1 MKKRIFML
9 AVLILSGLQFAVAA
23 IDEQLRALITAS
35 DDIEV
40 TEVTNDEAHPWTV
53 ADGMASSTIGKIYDN
68 LSSSIT
74 IKFRAKGRITIK
86 YDFTFDPYSSSDY
99 RKVYMDGNLDM
110 NINTANKTLT
120 TQTHFFEL
128 DEGEHV
134 LQLTHYHFYYNSNS
148 YTQVLSIGNIRF
160 QNLDSQYM
168 TINLSAPG
176 TLGVEALALVNTL
189 PDMRYLRLT
198 GKMNAADWNTISN
211 MTGLWAIDMKDVD
224 ITAIPASAF
233 AKTSLRFIEFPAK
246 LKTIGEKAFYERPL
260 VGRFVLPESLD
271 SIYSYAFYKNFLTEV
286 IIPANVKY
294 IGGYAFNDND
304 RLTSVTLGSG
314 LTEISSS
321 CFNNC
326 EKLAVVKGGE
336 NVKTIGS
343 GAFNY
348 CSELRSVSDLA
359 PVTVGSSAFYY
370 CKKLEKFNFSNAKTL
385 KAEAYRECNTLTD
398 VDLTTVETIE
408 NRCFTSCTGLK
419 KVVLGNNIS
428 KINEYAFSD
437 CNALE
442 ELHIGSSV
450 SNLDSRCFYT
460 SSSSLKKVYVTAP
473 APPSVYNNTSY
484 YPFYSTSGVTL
495 YVPEYAMVS
504 YKLDNYWSQF
514 TKVEPNPNTPDKV
527 NLYKKLELTSN
538 ARIPNSTDIYLGYGS
553 SLIVNGNNP
562 QAFGSYK
569 QRMDKDDS
577 YTSSLISRCNAM
589 TSAASTI
596 QYYFDET
603 SSGYGCWHYVC
614 MPFDVKRS
622 EITPLNEGRAIAV
635 RYYDS
640 ESRATNGTSG
650 NWKDVPADSVL
661 HMGKGY
667 IFRINSSGFVELPAT
682 EETHNAIFCSDAI
695 STPLKEYAAVESAN
709 AGWNFV
715 GNPYPCYYDI
725 YYMDFAAP
733 ITVWSISNRTYSA
746 YSAADDEFVL
756 MPSQAFFVQKPSL
769 VDAITFQPA
778 GRQINKTIDH
788 SALAMRRA
796 ARSKQVQR
804 KLVDVA
810 LTCADRTDRTRVVV
824 NANAS
829 DDFCADNDAVK
840 MMAYEGTPQIYTI
853 AGADQLAVN
862 EGAHRDGSVA
872 LGMYLPA
879 DDAYTIA
886 VDRDELGVKLLDY
899 GVEVEMPYTFSA
911 AEGYMDDRFTLTFE
925 APTTGINT
933 VATDADADNAIYT
946 IDGRRV
952 NSTAQKGIYIQNHK
966 KIVK

>member
-23 IDEQLRALITAS
+23 IDEQLRALITTS
-35 DDIEV
+35 DGIEV

-53 ADGMASSTIGKIYDN
+53 ADGMASSTIGKIYGN

-74 IKFRAKGRITIK
+74 IKFRAKGRTTIK
-86 YDFTFDPYSSSDY
+86 YDFTFDPYGGDDY
-99 RKVYMDGNLDM
+99 RKVYMDGVELVN
-110 NINTANKTLT
+110 NYTAYKTKT
-120 TQTHFFEL
+120 VQNHFFDL

-134 LQLTHYHFYYNSNS
+134 FTYTHYHYYYSSDS
-148 YTQVLSIGNIRF
+148 YTQVLTIGNIRF
-160 QNLDSQYM
+160 ESVESQYM

-176 TLGVEALALVNTL
+176 TLGNEALAHVSTL
-189 PDMRYLRLT
+189 PEMHYLRLS
-198 GKMNAADWNTISN
+198 GKMNASDWNDISK
-211 MTGLWAIDMKDVD
+211 MTGLYAIDMTNVD
-224 ITAIPASAF
+224 IETIPVKAF
-233 AKTSLRFIEFPAK
+233 TNTSIRFIDFPTK
-246 LKTIGEKAFYERPL
+246 LKTIGDNAFANRLLTGPL
-260 VGRFVLPESLD
+260 VLPEGLD
-271 SIYSYAFYKNFLTEV
+271 SIGKEAFQKNYITEVTIPESVRAIGQSAFYYNQSLK
-286 IIPANVKY
+286 
-294 IGGYAFNDND
+294 
-304 RLTSVTLGSG
+304 SVTLNNSMETINRS
-314 LTEISSS
+314 LFNS
-321 CFNNC
+321 CN
-326 EKLAVVKGGE
+326 KLAVVRGGR
-336 NVKTIGS
+336 NVKIVDQS
-343 GAFNY
+343 AFAG
-348 CSELRSVSDLA
+348 CDSLRSISDIT
-359 PVTVGSSAFYY
+359 PVTINSSAFYN
-370 CKKLEKFNFSNAKTL
+370 CRKLESLNFSRIKSIGYESFYYCFGL
-385 KAEAYRECNTLTD
+385 KEA
-398 VDLTTVETIE
+398 DLTTL
-408 NRCFTSCTGLK
+408 TSINGRSFIACTGLK
-419 KVVLGNNIS
+419 KVTLGNDITTIKS
-428 KINEYAFSD
+428 EAFRTCD
-437 CNALE
+437 ALE
-442 ELHIGSSV
+442 EVVLGSSIN
-450 SNLDSRCFYT
+450 SLETNCFY
-460 SSSSLKKVYVTAP
+460 SDKNALKRVYITAP
-473 APPSVYNNTSY
+473 APPAVNGS
-484 YPFYSTSGVTL
+484 PFYSPSRVTL

-538 ARIPNSTDIYLGYGS
+538 ARIPNSTDIYLGYSS

-562 QAFGSYK
+562 QVFGSYK
-569 QRMDKDDS
+569 QRLQQDEE

-589 TSAASTI
+589 TSAASTL
-596 QYYFDET
+596 QYY
-603 SSGYGCWHYVC
+603 SSYRNWNYVC

-622 EITPLNEGRAIAV
+622 DIKMLSNSGIAV

-640 ESRATNGTSG
+640 ESRATNGASG

-667 IFRINSSGFVELPAT
+667 IFRTSESVFVEFPAT
-682 EETHNAIFCSDAI
+682 EETHNAIFRSEAVT
-695 STPLKEYAAVESAN
+695 TPLVQYAAVESAN

-715 GNPYPCYYDI
+715 GNPYTCFYDI

-733 ITVWSISNRTYSA
+733 ITVWNISNSTYSA

-756 MPSQAFFVQKPSL
+756 MPSQAFFVQKPEL

-862 EGAHRDGSVA
+862 EGAHLGGSVA

-911 AEGYMDDRFTLTFE
+911 AEGYLDDRFTLTFE

-933 VATDADADNAIYT
+933 VATDADNAIYT

>member
-40 TEVTNDEAHPWTV
+40 TEVINDEANPWTV
-53 ADGMASSTIGKIYDN
+53 ADGMASSTIGKLRQYV
-68 LSSSIT
+68 SSSIT
-74 IKFRAKGRITIK
+74 IKFTTKKPIIMR
-86 YDFTFDPYSSSDY
+86 YDFTFDPYSSNDY
-99 RKVYMDGNLDM
+99 RRVYIDGVEKVNNY
-110 NINTANKTLT
+110 TAYKTKAT
-120 TQTHFFEL
+120 STYYFGM
-128 DEGEHV
+128 GEHV
-134 LQLTHYHFYYNSNS
+134 FTYNHYHSYSVSDS
-148 YTQVLSIGNIRF
+148 YTQVLTIGNIRF
-160 QNLDSQYM
+160 ESVESQYM

-176 TLGVEALALVNTL
+176 TLGVEALSHVNTL
-189 PDMRYLRLT
+189 PEMRFLRLS
-198 GKMNAADWNTISN
+198 GKMNASDWNDISK
-211 MTGLWAIDMKDVD
+211 MTGLTAIDMTNVD
-224 ITAIPASAF
+224 IETIPASAF
-233 AKTSLRFIEFPAK
+233 TNTWIHFIDFPTK
-246 LKTIGEKAFYERPL
+246 FKTIGDNAFDDRLLTGPL
-260 VGRFVLPESLD
+260 VLPEGLD
-271 SIYSYAFYKNFLTEV
+271 SIGKEAFQKNYITEVTIPESVRAIGVTAFY
-286 IIPANVKY
+286 
-294 IGGYAFNDND
+294 DNQY
-304 RLTSVTLGSG
+304 LKSVTLNNSMETINQS
-314 LTEISSS
+314 L
-321 CFNNC
+321 FNYC
-326 EKLAVVKGGE
+326 KKLAVVRGGK
-336 NVKTIGS
+336 NVKIVDQYAFS
-343 GAFNY
+343 G
-348 CSELRSVSDLA
+348 CDSLRSISDIT
-359 PVTVGSSAFYY
+359 PVTINRNAFYN
-370 CKKLEKFNFSNAKTL
+370 CRKLESLNFSRIKSIGYESFYNCFGL
-385 KAEAYRECNTLTD
+385 KEA
-398 VDLTTVETIE
+398 DLTTLTTINE
-408 NRCFTSCTGLK
+408 RSFIGCTGLK
-419 KVVLGNNIS
+419 KVTFGNDITTIKS
-428 KINEYAFSD
+428 DAFRTCD
-437 CNALE
+437 ALE
-442 ELHIGSSV
+442 EVVLGSSINSLE
-450 SNLDSRCFYT
+450 SNCFY
-460 SSSSLKKVYVTAP
+460 SDKNALKRVYITAP
-473 APPSVYNNTSY
+473 APPAVGSA
-484 YPFYSTSGVTL
+484 PFYSPSSVTL

-504 YKLDNYWSQF
+504 YKLDNYWSKF

-569 QRMDKDDS
+569 QHMDMEDR

-589 TSAASTI
+589 TSAASTL
-596 QYYFDET
+596 QYYFDAT

-622 EITPLNEGRAIAV
+622 EITPLTEGRAIAV

-640 ESRATNGTSG
+640 ESRATNGASG

-667 IFRINSSGFVELPAT
+667 IFRINKGGSVELPAT
-682 EETHNAIFCSDAI
+682 EETHNAIFRSDAI

-715 GNPYPCYYDI
+715 GNPYPCFYDI
-725 YYMDFAAP
+725 YHLDFAAP
-733 ITVWSISNRTYSA
+733 ITVWNISNRTYNA

-769 VDAITFQPA
+769 VDAITFNPA

-810 LTCADRTDRTRVVV
+810 LTCADRADRTRVVV

-879 DDAYTIA
+879 DDAYTIT

-911 AEGYMDDRFTLTFE
+911 AEGYLDDRFKLTFE

-952 NSTAQKGIYIQNHK
+952 SNTAQKGIYIQNHK

>member
-23 IDEQLRALITAS
+23 IDEQLRALITTS

-40 TEVTNDEAHPWTV
+40 TEVTNDEANPWKV
-53 ADGMASSTIGKIYDN
+53 ENGMASTTHGKTTTN
-68 LSSSIT
+68 VTATIT
-74 IKFRAKGRITIK
+74 IKFRAKGYISFR
-86 YDFTFDPYSSSDY
+86 YSSTFDPWTTDDY
-99 RKVYMDGNLDM
+99 KIVKLDDV
-110 NINTANKTLT
+110 TYANNYDKHTTLT
-120 TQTHFFEL
+120 TFLHYISLE
-128 DEGEHV
+128 EGEHV
-134 LQLTHYHFYYNSNS
+134 LTFSHWHRNSTTGNYS
-148 YTQVLSIGNIRF
+148 QVLSIGNIR
-160 QNLDSQYM
+160 LE
-168 TINLSAPG
+168 TIESMYKTIHLSAPG
-176 TLGVEALALVNTL
+176 TLGVEALSHVNTL
-189 PDMRYLRLT
+189 PEMRALRLS
-198 GKMNAADWNTISN
+198 GKMNAADWNDISK
-211 MTGLWAIDMKDVD
+211 MTGLMAIDMTNVD
-224 ITAIPASAF
+224 IETIPANAF
-233 AKTSLRFIEFPAK
+233 TNTSIRFIDFPTK
-246 LKTIGEKAFYERPL
+246 LKTIGSKAFYYKYITGSL
-260 VGRFVLPESLD
+260 VLPEGLD
-271 SIYSYAFYKNFLTEV
+271 SIASEAFYRNNITDV
-286 IIPANVKY
+286 TIPASVRVINSS
-294 IGGYAFNDND
+294 AFRDNTS
-304 RLTSVTLGSG
+304 LKSVTLGSG
-314 LTEISSS
+314 LTSISSL
-321 CFNNC
+321 CFYGCSN
-326 EKLAVVKGGE
+326 LAIVKGGE
-336 NVKTIGS
+336 NVKTIANN
-343 GAFNY
+343 AFQNCKLLTSAADLTPVSVGDFAFQY
-348 CSELRSVSDLA
+348 CE
-359 PVTVGSSAFYY
+359 
-370 CKKLEKFNFSNAKTL
+370 KLDSFNFSNIKTYGREAFEYCYAL
-385 KAEAYRECNTLTD
+385 KEA
-398 VDLTTVETIE
+398 DLSTATSLGIE
-408 NRCFTSCTGLK
+408 
-419 KVVLGNNIS
+419 
-428 KINEYAFSD
+428 
-437 CNALE
+437 
-442 ELHIGSSV
+442 
-450 SNLDSRCFYT
+450 CFYNCY
-460 SSSSLKKVYVTAP
+460 SLKKVKLGDNITTIPQSAFKVCHALEEVVLGSSINSLGSDCFYSDKNALKRVYITAP
-473 APPSVYNNTSY
+473 APPAVNGS
-484 YPFYSTSGVTL
+484 PFYSPSRVTL

-538 ARIPNSTDIYLGYGS
+538 ARIPNSPDMYLGGGS

-562 QAFGSYK
+562 QVFGSYK
-569 QRMDKDDS
+569 QRLQQDEE

-589 TSAASTI
+589 TSAASTL
-596 QYYFDET
+596 QYY
-603 SSGYGCWHYVC
+603 SSYRNWNYVC

-622 EITPLNEGRAIAV
+622 DIKMLSNSGIAV

-640 ESRATNGTSG
+640 ESRATNGASG

-667 IFRINSSGFVELPAT
+667 IFRTSEYVFVEFPAT
-682 EETHNAIFCSDAI
+682 EETHNAIFRSEAVT
-695 STPLKEYAAVESAN
+695 TPLVQYAAVESAN

-715 GNPYPCYYDI
+715 GNPYTCFYDI

-733 ITVWSISNRTYSA
+733 ITVWNISNSTYSA

-886 VDRDELGVKLLDY
+886 VDRDELGAKLLDY

>member
-1 MKKRIFML
+1 M
-9 AVLILSGLQFAVAA
+9 
-23 IDEQLRALITAS
+23 
-35 DDIEV
+35 
-40 TEVTNDEAHPWTV
+40 TEVTNDEANPWKV
-53 ADGMASSTIGKIYDN
+53 ENGMASTTHGKTTT
-68 LSSSIT
+68 SVTATIT
-74 IKFRAKGRITIK
+74 IKFRAKGYISFR
-86 YDFTFDPYSSSDY
+86 YSSTFDPWTTDDY
-99 RKVYMDGNLDM
+99 KIVKLDDV
-110 NINTANKTLT
+110 TYANNYDKYT
-120 TQTHFFEL
+120 TPATFTHYISLE
-128 DEGEHV
+128 EGEHV
-134 LQLTHYHFYYNSNS
+134 LTFSHWHRNSTTGNYS
-148 YTQVLSIGNIRF
+148 QVLSIGNIR
-160 QNLDSQYM
+160 LE
-168 TINLSAPG
+168 TIESMYKTIHLSAPS
-176 TLGVEALALVNTL
+176 TLGVEALSHVNTL
-189 PDMRYLRLT
+189 PEMRALRLS
-198 GKMNAADWNTISN
+198 GKMNAADWNDISK
-211 MTGLWAIDMKDVD
+211 MTGLMAIDMTNVD
-224 ITAIPASAF
+224 IETIPANAF
-233 AKTSLRFIEFPAK
+233 TNTSIRFIDFPTK
-246 LKTIGEKAFYERPL
+246 LKTIGSKAFYYKYITGSL
-260 VGRFVLPESLD
+260 VLPEGLD
-271 SIYSYAFYKNFLTEV
+271 SIASEAFYRNNITDV
-286 IIPANVKY
+286 TIPASVRVINSS
-294 IGGYAFNDND
+294 AFRDNTS
-304 RLTSVTLGSG
+304 LKSVTLGSG
-314 LTEISSS
+314 LTSISSL
-321 CFNNC
+321 CFYGCSN
-326 EKLAVVKGGE
+326 LAIVKGGE
-336 NVKTIGS
+336 NVKTIANN
-343 GAFNY
+343 AFQNCKLLTSAADLTPVSVGDFAFQY
-348 CSELRSVSDLA
+348 CE
-359 PVTVGSSAFYY
+359 
-370 CKKLEKFNFSNAKTL
+370 KLDSFNFSNIKTYGREAFEYCYAL
-385 KAEAYRECNTLTD
+385 KEA
-398 VDLTTVETIE
+398 DLSTATSLGIE
-408 NRCFTSCTGLK
+408 
-419 KVVLGNNIS
+419 
-428 KINEYAFSD
+428 
-437 CNALE
+437 
-442 ELHIGSSV
+442 
-450 SNLDSRCFYT
+450 CFYNCY
-460 SSSSLKKVYVTAP
+460 SLKKVKLGDNITTIPQSAFKVCHALEEVVLGSSINSLGSDCFYSDKNALKRVYITAP
-473 APPSVYNNTSY
+473 APPAVNGS
-484 YPFYSTSGVTL
+484 PFYSPSRVTL

-538 ARIPNSTDIYLGYGS
+538 ARIPNSPDMYLGGGS

-562 QAFGSYK
+562 QVFGSYK
-569 QRMDKDDS
+569 QRLQQDEE

-589 TSAASTI
+589 TSAASTL
-596 QYYFDET
+596 QYY
-603 SSGYGCWHYVC
+603 SSYRNWNYVC

-622 EITPLNEGRAIAV
+622 DIKMLSNSGIAV

-640 ESRATNGTSG
+640 ESRATNGASG

-667 IFRINSSGFVELPAT
+667 IFRTSEYVFVEFPAT
-682 EETHNAIFCSDAI
+682 EETHNAIFRSEAVT
-695 STPLKEYAAVESAN
+695 TPLVQYAAVESAN

-715 GNPYPCYYDI
+715 GNPYTCFYDI

-733 ITVWSISNRTYSA
+733 ITVWNISNSTYSA

-756 MPSQAFFVQKPSL
+756 MPSQAFFVQKPEL

-886 VDRDELGVKLLDY
+886 VDRDELGAKLLDY

>member
-1 MKKRIFML
+1 M
-9 AVLILSGLQFAVAA
+9 
-23 IDEQLRALITAS
+23 
-35 DDIEV
+35 
-40 TEVTNDEAHPWTV
+40 
-53 ADGMASSTIGKIYDN
+53 
-68 LSSSIT
+68 
-74 IKFRAKGRITIK
+74 
-86 YDFTFDPYSSSDY
+86 
-99 RKVYMDGNLDM
+99 
-110 NINTANKTLT
+110 
-120 TQTHFFEL
+120 
-128 DEGEHV
+128 
-134 LQLTHYHFYYNSNS
+134 
-148 YTQVLSIGNIRF
+148 
-160 QNLDSQYM
+160 
-168 TINLSAPG
+168 
-176 TLGVEALALVNTL
+176 
-189 PDMRYLRLT
+189 
-198 GKMNAADWNTISN
+198 
-211 MTGLWAIDMKDVD
+211 
-224 ITAIPASAF
+224 
-233 AKTSLRFIEFPAK
+233 
-246 LKTIGEKAFYERPL
+246 
-260 VGRFVLPESLD
+260 
-271 SIYSYAFYKNFLTEV
+271 
-286 IIPANVKY
+286 
-294 IGGYAFNDND
+294 
-304 RLTSVTLGSG
+304 
-314 LTEISSS
+314 
-321 CFNNC
+321 
-326 EKLAVVKGGE
+326 KGGE
-336 NVKTIGS
+336 NVKTIANN
-343 GAFNY
+343 AFQN
-348 CSELRSVSDLA
+348 CKLLTSAADLA
-359 PVTVGSSAFYY
+359 PVSVGDFAFQY
-370 CKKLEKFNFSNAKTL
+370 CEKLDSFNFSNIKTYGREAFEYCYAL
-385 KAEAYRECNTLTD
+385 KEA
-398 VDLTTVETIE
+398 DLSTATSLGIE
-408 NRCFTSCTGLK
+408 
-419 KVVLGNNIS
+419 
-428 KINEYAFSD
+428 
-437 CNALE
+437 
-442 ELHIGSSV
+442 
-450 SNLDSRCFYT
+450 CFYNCY
-460 SSSSLKKVYVTAP
+460 SLKKVKLGDNITTIPQSAFKVCHALEEVVLGSSINSLGSDCFYSDKNALKRVYITAP
-473 APPSVYNNTSY
+473 APPAVNGS
-484 YPFYSTSGVTL
+484 PFYSPSRVTL

-538 ARIPNSTDIYLGYGS
+538 ARIPNSPDMYLGGGS

-562 QAFGSYK
+562 QVFGSYK
-569 QRMDKDDS
+569 QRLQQDEE

-589 TSAASTI
+589 TSAASTL
-596 QYYFDET
+596 QYY
-603 SSGYGCWHYVC
+603 SSYRNWNYVC

-622 EITPLNEGRAIAV
+622 DIKMLSNSGIAV

-640 ESRATNGTSG
+640 ESRATNGASG

-667 IFRINSSGFVELPAT
+667 IFRTSEYVFVEFPAT
-682 EETHNAIFCSDAI
+682 EETHNAIFRSEAVT
-695 STPLKEYAAVESAN
+695 TPLVQYAAVESAN

-715 GNPYPCYYDI
+715 GNPYTCFYDI

-733 ITVWSISNRTYSA
+733 ITVWNISNSTYSA

-756 MPSQAFFVQKPSL
+756 MPSQAFFVQKPEL

-862 EGAHRDGSVA
+862 EGAHRGGSVA

-911 AEGYMDDRFTLTFE
+911 AEGYLDDRFTLTFE

>member
-23 IDEQLRALITAS
+23 IDEQLRALITTS
-35 DDIEV
+35 DGIEV

-53 ADGMASSTIGKIYDN
+53 ADGMASSTIGKIYGN

-74 IKFRAKGRITIK
+74 IKFRAKGRTTIK
-86 YDFTFDPYSSSDY
+86 YDFTFDPYGGDDY
-99 RKVYMDGNLDM
+99 RKVYMDGVELVNNYTAYKTKTVQNHFLD
-110 NINTANKTLT
+110 
-120 TQTHFFEL
+120 L

-134 LQLTHYHFYYNSNS
+134 FTYTHYHYYYSSDS
-148 YTQVLSIGNIRF
+148 YTQVLTIGNIRF
-160 QNLDSQYM
+160 ERVESQYM

-176 TLGVEALALVNTL
+176 TLGNEALAHVNTL
-189 PDMRYLRLT
+189 PEMHYLRLS
-198 GKMNAADWNTISN
+198 GKMNASDWNDISK
-211 MTGLWAIDMKDVD
+211 MTGLYAIDMTNVD
-224 ITAIPASAF
+224 IETIPVKAF
-233 AKTSLRFIEFPAK
+233 TNTSIRFIDFPTK
-246 LKTIGEKAFYERPL
+246 LKTIGDNAFDDRLLTGPL
-260 VGRFVLPESLD
+260 VLPEGLD
-271 SIYSYAFYKNFLTEV
+271 SIGKEAFQKNFITEVTIPESVRAIGQSAFYYNQSLK
-286 IIPANVKY
+286 
-294 IGGYAFNDND
+294 
-304 RLTSVTLGSG
+304 SVTLNNSMETINRS
-314 LTEISSS
+314 LFNS
-321 CFNNC
+321 CN
-326 EKLAVVKGGE
+326 KLAVVRGGR
-336 NVKTIGS
+336 NVKIVDQS
-343 GAFNY
+343 AFAG
-348 CSELRSVSDLA
+348 CDSLRSISDIT
-359 PVTVGSSAFYY
+359 PVTINRSAFYN
-370 CKKLEKFNFSNAKTL
+370 CRKLESLNFSRIKSIGYESFYYCFGL
-385 KAEAYRECNTLTD
+385 KEA
-398 VDLTTVETIE
+398 DLTTLTSIN
-408 NRCFTSCTGLK
+408 NRSFIACTGLK
-419 KVVLGNNIS
+419 KVTLGNDITTIKS
-428 KINEYAFSD
+428 EAFGTCD
-437 CNALE
+437 ALE
-442 ELHIGSSV
+442 EVVLGSSINSLE
-450 SNLDSRCFYT
+450 SNCFYST
-460 SSSSLKKVYVTAP
+460 KNALKRVYITAP
-473 APPSVYNNTSY
+473 APPAVGSA
-484 YPFYSTSGVTL
+484 PFYSPSSVTL

-504 YKLDNYWSQF
+504 YKLDNYWSKF
-514 TKVEPNPNTPDKV
+514 TKVETNPNQPDKV

-538 ARIPNSTDIYLGYGS
+538 ARIPNSPDLYLGYGS
-553 SLIVNGNNP
+553 ALIVNGNNP
-562 QAFGSYK
+562 QAFGNYK
-569 QRMDKDDS
+569 QHMDMEDR

-589 TSAASTI
+589 TSAASTL
-596 QYYFDET
+596 QYYFDAT

-640 ESRATNGTSG
+640 ESRATNGASG

-667 IFRINSSGFVELPAT
+667 IFRINNGGSVELPAT
-682 EETHNAIFCSDAI
+682 EETHNAIFRSDAI

-725 YYMDFAAP
+725 YHMDFAAP

-756 MPSQAFFVQKPSL
+756 MPSQAFFVQKPEL

>member
-23 IDEQLRALITAS
+23 IDEQLRALITTS

-40 TEVTNDEAHPWTV
+40 TEVTNDEANPWTV
-53 ADGMASSTIGKIYDN
+53 ADGMASSTVGKIYKEV
-68 LSSSIT
+68 SSSIT
-74 IKFRAKGRITIK
+74 IKFRAKGRTTITHD
-86 YDFTFDPYSSSDY
+86 YTLDPYSSYDY
-99 RKVYMDGNLDM
+99 RKVYVDGVLKVSSYS
-110 NINTANKTLT
+110 TAKTKTGSLL
-120 TQTHFFEL
+120 FSIL
-128 DEGEHV
+128 DEGEHE
-134 LQLTHYHFYYNSNS
+134 LKFTHEHRTYTSNS
-148 YTQVLSIGNIRF
+148 YSQVLSVGNICIRSIE
-160 QNLDSQYM
+160 SQYM

-176 TLGVEALALVNTL
+176 TLGNEALSHVNTL
-189 PDMRYLRLT
+189 PEMKYLRLS
-198 GKMNAADWNTISN
+198 GKMNADDWNDISK
-211 MTGLWAIDMKDVD
+211 MTGLCAIDMTNVD
-224 ITAIPASAF
+224 IETIPVSAF
-233 AKTSLRFIEFPAK
+233 ANTAIRFVDFPTK
-246 LKTIGEKAFYERPL
+246 LKTIGNKAFYDRYLTGPL
-260 VGRFVLPESLD
+260 VLPEGLD
-271 SIYSYAFYKNFLTEV
+271 SIGSEAFYYNVITEV
-286 IIPANVKY
+286 TIPESVRAIGVSAFLKNQSLKSVTLNNSMELIDKSLFSNCNNLAVVHGGKNVKNIAY
-294 IGGYAFNDND
+294 YAFNGCD
-304 RLTSVTLGSG
+304 S
-314 LTEISSS
+314 
-321 CFNNC
+321 
-326 EKLAVVKGGE
+326 
-336 NVKTIGS
+336 
-343 GAFNY
+343 
-348 CSELRSVSDLA
+348 LRSIKDVA
-359 PVTVGSSAFYY
+359 PVTIGESAFLS
-370 CKKLEKFNFSNAKTL
+370 CKKLESFNFSRIKSIDYQGFCLCSSL
-385 KAEAYRECNTLTD
+385 KEA
-398 VDLTTVETIE
+398 DLTTL
-408 NRCFTSCTGLK
+408 TSIGQGSFNGCT
-419 KVVLGNNIS
+419 
-428 KINEYAFSD
+428 
-437 CNALE
+437 
-442 ELHIGSSV
+442 
-450 SNLDSRCFYT
+450 
-460 SSSSLKKVYVTAP
+460 SLKKVTFGNDITTIKSSAFNNCQALEEVILGSSINSLQSSSFYCTQSPLKRLYITAP
-473 APPSVYNNTSY
+473 APPAVSSDA
-484 YPFYSTSGVTL
+484 FYSVSGVTL

-504 YKLDNYWSQF
+504 YKLDNYWSKF

-538 ARIPNSTDIYLGYGS
+538 ARIPNSPDIFIGKGGA
-553 SLIVNGNNP
+553 LIVNGNNP
-562 QAFGSYK
+562 QAFGKYLQYLSIG
-569 QRMDKDDS
+569 DPELS
-577 YTSSLISRCNAM
+577 SSLISRCEAI
-589 TSAASTI
+589 TSAASQFNFGIGST
-596 QYYFDET
+596 
-603 SSGYGCWHYVC
+603 SGYGYWYYIC
-614 MPFDVKRS
+614 MPYDVKRS
-622 EITPLNEGRAIAV
+622 DIILPEGTSIAV

-640 ESRATNGTSG
+640 ESRATNGATG
-650 NWKDVPADSVL
+650 NWKDVAADGIL
-661 HMGKGY
+661 RKGQGY
-667 IFRINSSGFVELPAT
+667 IFRTNNTADVGFPAT
-682 EETHNAIFCSDAI
+682 EETHNDIFCSEAVT
-695 STPLKEYAAVESAN
+695 TPLVQYAAVESAN
-709 AGWNFV
+709 AGWNLV
-715 GNPYPCYYDI
+715 GNPYPCFYDI

-733 ITVWSISNRTYSA
+733 ITTWDVGNRTYKA
-746 YSAADDEFVL
+746 YSATDDNFVL
-756 MPSQAFFVQKPSL
+756 TPLQAFFVQKPEL
-769 VDAITFQPA
+769 VDAIMFQPA

>member
-1 MKKRIFML
+1 MKKRIFMF

-23 IDEQLRALITAS
+23 IDEQLRALITTS

-40 TEVTNDEAHPWTV
+40 TEVTNDEANPWTV
-53 ADGMASSTIGKIYDN
+53 ADGMASSTVGKINQN
-68 LSSSIT
+68 LSSTIT

-120 TQTHFFEL
+120 TQTHFFDL

-134 LQLTHYHFYYNSNS
+134 LELTHYHFYYLSNS
-148 YTQVLSIGNIRF
+148 YSQVLSIGNIRF

-233 AKTSLRFIEFPAK
+233 AKTSLRFIEFPAQ
-246 LKTIGEKAFYERPL
+246 LKTIGEKAFYERSL
-260 VGRFVLPESLD
+260 VGRLVLPESLD

-304 RLTSVTLGSG
+304 RLTSVTLGCG
-314 LTEISSS
+314 LTEISNY
-321 CFNNC
+321 CFNSC

-336 NVKTIGS
+336 NVKTIES

-359 PVTVGSSAFYY
+359 PVTVGGSAFYC
-370 CKKLEKFNFSNAKTL
+370 CKKLENFNFSNAKTL
-385 KAEAYRECNTLTD
+385 KSEAYRECNTLTD
-398 VDLTTVETIE
+398 VDLTTVETIGT
-408 NRCFTSCTGLK
+408 RCFITCTGLK

-428 KINEYAFSD
+428 RINEYAFTD

-460 SSSSLKKVYVTAP
+460 TSSSLKKVYVTAP

-504 YKLDNYWSQF
+504 YKLDNYWSKF

-527 NLYKKLELTSN
+527 NIYKKLELTSN
-538 ARIPNSTDIYLGYGS
+538 ARIPNSPDIYIGKGG
-553 SLIVNGNNP
+553 SLIVNGDNA
-562 QAFGSYK
+562 QAFGK
-569 QRMDKDDS
+569 
-577 YTSSLISRCNAM
+577 YTQYMNIGESSSSLISRCKEM
-589 TSAASTI
+589 TSTSS
-596 QYYFDET
+596 QFDFFIGAT
-603 SSGYGCWHYVC
+603 SGYGYWYYLC

-622 EITPLNEGRAIAV
+622 DIILPEGTAIAV

-640 ESRATNGTSG
+640 ESRATNGASG
-650 NWKDVPADSVL
+650 NWKDVSADAVL
-661 HMGKGY
+661 QTGKGY
-667 IFRINSSGFVELPAT
+667 IFRSSKEGDVGFPAT
-682 EETHNAIFCSDAI
+682 EETHNAIFRSEAI
-695 STPLKEYAAVESAN
+695 TTPLVEYAAEESAN
-709 AGWNFV
+709 AGWNLV
-715 GNPYPCYYDI
+715 GNPYPCFYDI

-733 ITVWSISNRTYSA
+733 ITTWDVDNRTYKA
-746 YSAADDEFVL
+746 YSATDDNFVL
-756 MPSQAFFVQKPSL
+756 TPLQAFFVQKPSL
-769 VDAITFQPA
+769 VEAITFQPA

-810 LTCADRTDRTRVVV
+810 LTCTDRTDRTRVVV

-862 EGAHRDGSVA
+862 EGAHRSGSVA

-879 DDAYTIA
+879 DDVYTIA
-886 VDRDELGVKLLDY
+886 IDRNELGAKLLDY

-911 AEGYMDDRFTLTFE
+911 AEGYADDRFTLTFE
-925 APTTGINT
+925 TTTTGINT
-933 VATDADADNAIYT
+933 VATDAKTDDAIYT

-952 NSTAQKGIYIQNHK
+952 SNTDKKGIYIQNHK

>member
-23 IDEQLRALITAS
+23 IDEQLRALITTS

-40 TEVTNDEAHPWTV
+40 TEVTNDEANPWTV
-53 ADGMASSTIGKIYDN
+53 ADGMASSTVGKIYKDV
-68 LSSSIT
+68 SSTIT
-74 IKFRAKGRITIK
+74 IKFRAKGRTTITHD
-86 YDFTFDPYSSSDY
+86 YTFDPYSSYDY
-99 RKVYMDGNLDM
+99 RKVYIDGVEEVSSYN
-110 NINTANKTLT
+110 AAKTKTSSILVSM
-120 TQTHFFEL
+120 L
-128 DEGEHV
+128 DEGEHE
-134 LQLTHYHFYYNSNS
+134 LKFIHKHYTYTSNS
-148 YTQVLSIGNIRF
+148 YSQVFSVGNICIKSVE
-160 QNLDSQYM
+160 SQYM

-176 TLGVEALALVNTL
+176 TLGNEALSHVNTL
-189 PDMRYLRLT
+189 PEMHYLRLS
-198 GKMNAADWNTISN
+198 GKMNAADWNDISK
-211 MTGLWAIDMKDVD
+211 MTGLMVIDMTNAD
-224 ITAIPASAF
+224 IETIPASAF
-233 AKTSLRFIEFPAK
+233 TNTAIRFVDLPTK
-246 LKTIGEKAFYERPL
+246 LKTIGDNAFDNRYLTGPL
-260 VGRFVLPESLD
+260 VLPEGLD
-271 SIYSYAFYKNFLTEV
+271 SIGKEAFQHNYITEVTIPASVRGIGQAAFY
-286 IIPANVKY
+286 
-294 IGGYAFNDND
+294 DNQY
-304 RLTSVTLGSG
+304 LQSATLNNNMETIVRS
-314 LTEISSS
+314 L
-321 CFNNC
+321 FNNC
-326 EKLAVVKGGE
+326 KKLAVVHGGK
-336 NVKTIGS
+336 NVKNIVYR
-343 GAFNY
+343 AFY
-348 CSELRSVSDLA
+348 GCDSLRSIKDVV
-359 PVTVGSSAFYY
+359 PVTIDREVFYN
-370 CKKLEKFNFSNAKTL
+370 CQKLDSINFSRIKSIGYDSFYQCYSL
-385 KAEAYRECNTLTD
+385 KEA
-398 VDLTTVETIE
+398 DLTTLTSIE
-408 NRCFTSCTGLK
+408 SRSFIACTGLK
-419 KVVLGNNIS
+419 KVTLGNDITTIKS
-428 KINEYAFSD
+428 DAFYA
-437 CNALE
+437 CHALE
-442 ELHIGSSV
+442 EVVLGSSINSLE
-450 SNLDSRCFYT
+450 SNCFK
-460 SSSSLKKVYVTAP
+460 SDQNKLKRVYITAP
-473 APPSVYNNTSY
+473 APPAVGST
-484 YPFYSTSGVTL
+484 PFYSPTSVTL

-504 YKLDNYWSQF
+504 YKLDNYWSKF

-538 ARIPNSTDIYLGYGS
+538 ARIPNSPDIFIGQGGA
-553 SLIVNGNNP
+553 LIVNGNNP
-562 QAFGSYK
+562 QAFGKYLQYLSIGDPE
-569 QRMDKDDS
+569 QS
-577 YTSSLISRCNAM
+577 SSLISRCEAI
-589 TSAASTI
+589 TSTASQFNFGIGST
-596 QYYFDET
+596 
-603 SSGYGCWHYVC
+603 SGYGYWYYIC
-614 MPFDVKRS
+614 MPYDVKRS
-622 EITPLNEGRAIAV
+622 DIILPEGTSIAV

-640 ESRATNGTSG
+640 ESRATNGATG
-650 NWKDVPADSVL
+650 NWKDVAADGIL
-661 HMGKGY
+661 RKGQGY
-667 IFRINSSGFVELPAT
+667 IFRTNNTANVGFPAT
-682 EETHNAIFCSDAI
+682 EETHNDIFRSEAV
-695 STPLKEYAAVESAN
+695 SAPLVQYPAVESAN

-715 GNPYPCYYDI
+715 GNPYPCFYDI

-733 ITVWSISNRTYSA
+733 ITTWDVGNRTYKA
-746 YSAADDEFVL
+746 YSATDDNFVL
-756 MPSQAFFVQKPSL
+756 TPLQAFFVQKPEL

-862 EGAHRDGSVA
+862 EGAHRGGSVA

-886 VDRDELGVKLLDY
+886 VDRDELGAKLLDY

>member
-1 MKKRIFML
+1 MTN
-9 AVLILSGLQFAVAA
+9 V
-23 IDEQLRALITAS
+23 
-35 DDIEV
+35 DIE
-40 TEVTNDEAHPWTV
+40 TIPANAFTNT
-53 ADGMASSTIGKIYDN
+53 S
-68 LSSSIT
+68 
-74 IKFRAKGRITIK
+74 
-86 YDFTFDPYSSSDY
+86 
-99 RKVYMDGNLDM
+99 
-110 NINTANKTLT
+110 
-120 TQTHFFEL
+120 
-128 DEGEHV
+128 
-134 LQLTHYHFYYNSNS
+134 
-148 YTQVLSIGNIRF
+148 IRF
-160 QNLDSQYM
+160 
-168 TINLSAPG
+168 
-176 TLGVEALALVNTL
+176 
-189 PDMRYLRLT
+189 
-198 GKMNAADWNTISN
+198 
-211 MTGLWAIDMKDVD
+211 ID
-224 ITAIPASAF
+224 
-233 AKTSLRFIEFPAK
+233 FPTK
-246 LKTIGEKAFYERPL
+246 LKTIGSKAFYYKYITGSL
-260 VGRFVLPESLD
+260 VLPEGLD
-271 SIYSYAFYKNFLTEV
+271 SIASEAFYRNNITDV
-286 IIPANVKY
+286 TIPASVRVINSS
-294 IGGYAFNDND
+294 AFRDNTS
-304 RLTSVTLGSG
+304 LKSVTLGSG
-314 LTEISSS
+314 LTSISSL
-321 CFNNC
+321 CFYGCSN
-326 EKLAVVKGGE
+326 LAIVKGGE
-336 NVKTIGS
+336 NVKTIANN
-343 GAFNY
+343 AFQNCKLLTSAADLTPVSVGDFAFQY
-348 CSELRSVSDLA
+348 CE
-359 PVTVGSSAFYY
+359 
-370 CKKLEKFNFSNAKTL
+370 KLDSFNFSNIKTYGREAFEYCYAL
-385 KAEAYRECNTLTD
+385 KEA
-398 VDLTTVETIE
+398 DLSTATSLGIE
-408 NRCFTSCTGLK
+408 
-419 KVVLGNNIS
+419 
-428 KINEYAFSD
+428 
-437 CNALE
+437 
-442 ELHIGSSV
+442 
-450 SNLDSRCFYT
+450 CFYNCY
-460 SSSSLKKVYVTAP
+460 SLKKVKLGDNITTIPQSAFKVCHALEEVVLGSSINSLGSDCFYSDKNALKRVYITAP
-473 APPSVYNNTSY
+473 APPAVNGS
-484 YPFYSTSGVTL
+484 PFYSPSRVTL
-495 YVPEYAMVS
+495 YIPEYAMVS

-538 ARIPNSTDIYLGYGS
+538 ARIPNSPDMYLGGGS

-562 QAFGSYK
+562 QVFGSYK
-569 QRMDKDDS
+569 QRLQQDEE

-589 TSAASTI
+589 TSAASTL
-596 QYYFDET
+596 QYY
-603 SSGYGCWHYVC
+603 SSYRNWNYVC

-622 EITPLNEGRAIAV
+622 DIKMLSNSGIAV

-640 ESRATNGTSG
+640 ESRATNGASG

-667 IFRINSSGFVELPAT
+667 IFRTSEYVFVEFPAT
-682 EETHNAIFCSDAI
+682 EETHNAIFRSEAVT
-695 STPLKEYAAVESAN
+695 TPLVQYAAVESAN

-715 GNPYPCYYDI
+715 GNPYTCFYDI

-733 ITVWSISNRTYSA
+733 ITVWNISNSTYSA

-756 MPSQAFFVQKPSL
+756 MPSQAFFVQKPEL

-804 KLVDVA
+804 KLVDVV

-862 EGAHRDGSVA
+862 EGAHRGGSVA

>member
-23 IDEQLRALITAS
+23 IDEQLRALITAY

-40 TEVTNDEAHPWTV
+40 TEVTNDEANPWTV
-53 ADGMASSTIGKIYDN
+53 ADGMASSTIGKLRQYV
-68 LSSSIT
+68 SSSIT
-74 IKFRAKGRITIK
+74 IKFTTKKPIIMR
-86 YDFTFDPYSSSDY
+86 YDFTFDPYSSNDS
-99 RKVYMDGNLDM
+99 RKVYIDGVAQVDSY
-110 NINTANKTLT
+110 AAFKTKVT
-120 TQTHFFEL
+120 STFYFGM

-134 LQLTHYHFYYNSNS
+134 FTYTHDHSYSVSDS
-148 YTQVLSIGNIRF
+148 YTQVLTIGNIRF
-160 QNLDSQYM
+160 ESVESQYM
-168 TINLSAPG
+168 NIHLSAPG
-176 TLGVEALALVNTL
+176 TLGNEALAHVNTL
-189 PDMRYLRLT
+189 PEMRFLRLS
-198 GKMNAADWNTISN
+198 GKMNASDWNDISK
-211 MTGLWAIDMKDVD
+211 MTGLTAIDMTNVD
-224 ITAIPASAF
+224 IETIPVKAF
-233 AKTSLRFIEFPAK
+233 TNTSIRFVDLPTK
-246 LKTIGEKAFYERPL
+246 LKTIGNNAFDGRLLTGPL
-260 VGRFVLPESLD
+260 VLPEGLD
-271 SIYSYAFYKNFLTEV
+271 SIGKEAFQKNFITEVTIPESVRAIGQSAFYYNQSLK
-286 IIPANVKY
+286 
-294 IGGYAFNDND
+294 
-304 RLTSVTLGSG
+304 SVTLNNSMETINRS
-314 LTEISSS
+314 LFNS
-321 CFNNC
+321 CN
-326 EKLAVVKGGE
+326 KLAVVRGGR
-336 NVKTIGS
+336 NVKIVDQSAFS
-343 GAFNY
+343 G
-348 CSELRSVSDLA
+348 CDSLRSISDIT
-359 PVTVGSSAFYY
+359 PVTINSSAFYN
-370 CKKLEKFNFSNAKTL
+370 CRKLESLNFSRIKSIGYESFYCCFGL
-385 KAEAYRECNTLTD
+385 KEA
-398 VDLTTVETIE
+398 DLTTLTSIN
-408 NRCFTSCTGLK
+408 NRSFVACTGLK
-419 KVVLGNNIS
+419 KVTLGNDITTIKS
-428 KINEYAFSD
+428 EAFNGCD
-437 CNALE
+437 ALE
-442 ELHIGSSV
+442 EVVLGSSINSLE
-450 SNLDSRCFYT
+450 SNCFYST
-460 SSSSLKKVYVTAP
+460 KNALKRVYITAP
-473 APPSVYNNTSY
+473 APPAVGSA
-484 YPFYSTSGVTL
+484 PFYSPSSVTL

-504 YKLDNYWSQF
+504 YKLDNYWSKF

-538 ARIPNSTDIYLGYGS
+538 ARIPNSPDIYLGSGS
-553 SLIVNGNNP
+553 SLIVNGNNA
-562 QAFGSYK
+562 QAFGNYK
-569 QRMDKDDS
+569 QRMEKDDT

-596 QYYFDET
+596 EYYFDAT
-603 SSGYGCWHYVC
+603 SGSGYWHYVC

-640 ESRATNGTSG
+640 ESRATNGASG

-682 EETHNAIFCSDAI
+682 EETHNAIFRSDAI

-725 YYMDFAAP
+725 YHMDFAAP
-733 ITVWSISNRTYSA
+733 ITVWNINNRTYNA
-746 YSAADDEFVL
+746 YSVADDEFVL
-756 MPSQAFFVQKPSL
+756 MPSQAFFVQKPEL

-862 EGAHRDGSVA
+862 EGAHFGGSVA

-911 AEGYMDDRFTLTFE
+911 AEGDLDDRFTLTFE
-925 APTTGINT
+925 APTTGINN

>member
-23 IDEQLRALITAS
+23 IDEQLRALITTS

-40 TEVTNDEAHPWTV
+40 TEVTNDEANPWKV
-53 ADGMASSTIGKIYDN
+53 ENGMASTTHGKTTTN
-68 LSSSIT
+68 VTATIT
-74 IKFRAKGRITIK
+74 IKFRAKGYISFW
-86 YDFTFDPYSSSDY
+86 YSDTFDPWTNDDY
-99 RKVYMDGNLDM
+99 KIVKLDDV
-110 NINTANKTLT
+110 TYANNYDKHT
-120 TQTHFFEL
+120 TPTYFVHYISLE
-128 DEGEHV
+128 EGEHV
-134 LQLTHYHFYYNSNS
+134 LTFSHWHKNSTTGNYS
-148 YTQVLSIGNIRF
+148 QVLSIGNIR
-160 QNLDSQYM
+160 LE
-168 TINLSAPG
+168 TIESMYKTIHLSAPG
-176 TLGVEALALVNTL
+176 TLGVEALSHVNTL
-189 PDMRYLRLT
+189 PEMRALRLS
-198 GKMNAADWNTISN
+198 GKMNAADWNDISK
-211 MTGLWAIDMKDVD
+211 MTGLMAIDMTNVD
-224 ITAIPASAF
+224 IETIPANAF
-233 AKTSLRFIEFPAK
+233 TNTSIRFIDFPTK
-246 LKTIGEKAFYERPL
+246 LKTIGSKAFYYKYITGSL
-260 VGRFVLPESLD
+260 VLPEGLD
-271 SIYSYAFYKNFLTEV
+271 SIASEAFYRNYITDV
-286 IIPANVKY
+286 TIPASVRVINSS
-294 IGGYAFNDND
+294 AFRDNTS
-304 RLTSVTLGSG
+304 LKSVTLGSG
-314 LTEISSS
+314 LTSISSL
-321 CFNNC
+321 CFYGCSN
-326 EKLAVVKGGE
+326 LAIVKGGE
-336 NVKTIGS
+336 NVKTIANN
-343 GAFNY
+343 AFQN
-348 CSELRSVSDLA
+348 CKLLTSAADLA
-359 PVTVGSSAFYY
+359 PVSVGDFAFQY
-370 CKKLEKFNFSNAKTL
+370 CEKLDSFNFSNIKTYGREAFEYCYAL
-385 KAEAYRECNTLTD
+385 KEA
-398 VDLTTVETIE
+398 DLSTATSLGIE
-408 NRCFTSCTGLK
+408 
-419 KVVLGNNIS
+419 
-428 KINEYAFSD
+428 
-437 CNALE
+437 
-442 ELHIGSSV
+442 
-450 SNLDSRCFYT
+450 CFYNCY
-460 SSSSLKKVYVTAP
+460 SLKKVKLGDNITTIPQSAFKVCHALEEVVLGSSINSLGSDCFYSDKNALKRVYITAP
-473 APPSVYNNTSY
+473 APPAVNGS
-484 YPFYSTSGVTL
+484 PFYSPSRVTL

-504 YKLDNYWSQF
+504 YKLDNYWSKF

-538 ARIPNSTDIYLGYGS
+538 ARIPNSTDIYLGYSS

-562 QAFGSYK
+562 QVFGSYK
-569 QRMDKDDS
+569 QRLQQDEE

-589 TSAASTI
+589 TSAASTL
-596 QYYFDET
+596 QYY
-603 SSGYGCWHYVC
+603 SSYRNWNYVC

-622 EITPLNEGRAIAV
+622 DIKMLSNSGIAV

-640 ESRATNGTSG
+640 ESRATNGASG

-667 IFRINSSGFVELPAT
+667 IFRTSESVFVEFPAT
-682 EETHNAIFCSDAI
+682 EETHNAIFRSEAVT
-695 STPLKEYAAVESAN
+695 TPLVQYAAVESAN

-715 GNPYPCYYDI
+715 GNPYTCFYDI

-733 ITVWSISNRTYSA
+733 ITVWNISNSTYSA

-756 MPSQAFFVQKPSL
+756 MPSQAFFVQKPEL

-862 EGAHRDGSVA
+862 EGAHCDGSVA

>member
-23 IDEQLRALITAS
+23 IDEQLRALITTS
-35 DDIEV
+35 DGIEV

-53 ADGMASSTIGKIYDN
+53 ADGMASSTIGKIYGN

-74 IKFRAKGRITIK
+74 IKFRAKGRTTIK
-86 YDFTFDPYSSSDY
+86 YDFTFDPYGGDDY
-99 RKVYMDGNLDM
+99 RKVYMDGVELVN
-110 NINTANKTLT
+110 NYTAYKTKT
-120 TQTHFFEL
+120 VQNHFFDL

-134 LQLTHYHFYYNSNS
+134 FTYTHYHYYYSSDS
-148 YTQVLSIGNIRF
+148 YTQVLTIGNIRF
-160 QNLDSQYM
+160 ERVESQYM

-176 TLGVEALALVNTL
+176 TLGNEALAHVSTL
-189 PDMRYLRLT
+189 PEMHYLRLS
-198 GKMNAADWNTISN
+198 GKMNASDWNDISK
-211 MTGLWAIDMKDVD
+211 MTGLYAIDMTNVD
-224 ITAIPASAF
+224 IETIPVKAF
-233 AKTSLRFIEFPAK
+233 TNTSIRFVDLPTK
-246 LKTIGEKAFYERPL
+246 LKTIGDNAFDDRLLTGPL
-260 VGRFVLPESLD
+260 VLPEGLD
-271 SIYSYAFYKNFLTEV
+271 SIGKQAFQKNFITEVTIPESVRAIGQSAFYYNQSLK
-286 IIPANVKY
+286 
-294 IGGYAFNDND
+294 
-304 RLTSVTLGSG
+304 SVTLNNSMETINRS
-314 LTEISSS
+314 LFNS
-321 CFNNC
+321 CN
-326 EKLAVVKGGE
+326 KLAVVRGGR
-336 NVKTIGS
+336 NVKIVDQS
-343 GAFNY
+343 AFAG
-348 CSELRSVSDLA
+348 CDSLRSISDIT
-359 PVTVGSSAFYY
+359 PVTINSSAFYN
-370 CKKLEKFNFSNAKTL
+370 CRKLESLNFSRIKSIGYESFYYCFGL
-385 KAEAYRECNTLTD
+385 KEA
-398 VDLTTVETIE
+398 DLTTLTSIN
-408 NRCFTSCTGLK
+408 NRSFIACTGLK
-419 KVVLGNNIS
+419 KVTLGNDITTIKS
-428 KINEYAFSD
+428 EAFNGCD
-437 CNALE
+437 ALE
-442 ELHIGSSV
+442 EVVLGSSINSLE
-450 SNLDSRCFYT
+450 SNCFYST
-460 SSSSLKKVYVTAP
+460 KNALKRVYITAP
-473 APPSVYNNTSY
+473 APPAVGSA
-484 YPFYSTSGVTL
+484 PFYSPSSVTL

-504 YKLDNYWSQF
+504 YKLDNYWSKF

-538 ARIPNSTDIYLGYGS
+538 ARIPNSPDIYLGYGS
-553 SLIVNGNNP
+553 SLIVNGNNA
-562 QAFGSYK
+562 QAFGNYK
-569 QRMDKDDS
+569 QRMDKDDT

-596 QYYFDET
+596 EYYFDAT
-603 SSGYGCWHYVC
+603 SGSGYWHYVC

-640 ESRATNGTSG
+640 ESRATNGASG

-682 EETHNAIFCSDAI
+682 EETHNAIFRSDAI

>member
-23 IDEQLRALITAS
+23 IDEQLRALITTS

-40 TEVTNDEAHPWTV
+40 TEVTNDEANPWKV
-53 ADGMASSTIGKIYDN
+53 ENGMASTTHGKTTTN
-68 LSSSIT
+68 VTATIT
-74 IKFRAKGRITIK
+74 IKFRAKGYISFR
-86 YDFTFDPYSSSDY
+86 YSSTFDPWTNDDY
-99 RKVYMDGNLDM
+99 KIVKLDDV
-110 NINTANKTLT
+110 TYANNYDKYT
-120 TQTHFFEL
+120 TPATFTHYIPLE
-128 DEGEHV
+128 EGEHV
-134 LQLTHYHFYYNSNS
+134 LTFSHRHQNPTTGNYS
-148 YTQVLSIGNIRF
+148 QVLSIGNIR
-160 QNLDSQYM
+160 LE
-168 TINLSAPG
+168 TIESMYKTIHLSAPG
-176 TLGVEALALVNTL
+176 TLGVEALAHVNTL
-189 PDMRYLRLT
+189 PEMRALRLS
-198 GKMNAADWNTISN
+198 GKMNASDWNDISK
-211 MTGLWAIDMKDVD
+211 MTGLVAIDMTNVDVE
-224 ITAIPASAF
+224 TIPANAF
-233 AKTSLRFIEFPAK
+233 TKTVIRFIDFPK
-246 LKTIGEKAFYERPL
+246 TLKTIGSSAFYDKLLTGPL
-260 VGRFVLPESLD
+260 VLPEGLD
-271 SIYSYAFYKNFLTEV
+271 SIASEAFYRNLITDV
-286 IIPANVKY
+286 TIPASVRVIEKS
-294 IGGYAFNDND
+294 AFSTNESLN
-304 RLTSVTLGSG
+304 SVTLGSG
-314 LTEISSS
+314 LVSISQA
-321 CFNNC
+321 CFYGCSN
-326 EKLAVVKGGE
+326 LAIVKGGE
-336 NVKTIGS
+336 NVKTIANN
-343 GAFNY
+343 AFRN
-348 CSELRSVSDLA
+348 CKLLTSAADLA
-359 PVTVGSSAFYY
+359 PVSVGDYAFQT
-370 CKKLEKFNFSNAKTL
+370 CEKLDSFNFSNIKTYGREAFEYCYAL
-385 KAEAYRECNTLTD
+385 KEA
-398 VDLTTVETIE
+398 DLSTATSLGIE
-408 NRCFTSCTGLK
+408 
-419 KVVLGNNIS
+419 
-428 KINEYAFSD
+428 
-437 CNALE
+437 
-442 ELHIGSSV
+442 
-450 SNLDSRCFYT
+450 CFYNCY
-460 SSSSLKKVYVTAP
+460 SLKKVKLGDNITTIPQSAFKLCHALEEVVLGPSINSLETNCFYSDQNKLKRVYITAP
-473 APPSVYNNTSY
+473 APPAVGTA
-484 YPFYSTSGVTL
+484 PFYSPTNVTL

-504 YKLDNYWSQF
+504 YKLDNYWSKF
-514 TKVEPNPNTPDKV
+514 TKVEPNPNKPDKV

-538 ARIPNSTDIYLGYGS
+538 ARIPNSPDIYLGKGGA
-553 SLIVNGNNP
+553 LIVNGDNA
-562 QAFGSYK
+562 QTFGK
-569 QRMDKDDS
+569 
-577 YTSSLISRCNAM
+577 YTQYMTIADNTSSSLISRCKDM
-589 TSAASTI
+589 TSSSS
-596 QYYFDET
+596 QFDFYIGAT
-603 SSGYGCWHYVC
+603 SGSGYWYYLC

-622 EITPLNEGRAIAV
+622 DIILPEGTAIAV

-640 ESRATNGTSG
+640 ESRATNGASG
-650 NWKDVPADSVL
+650 NWKDVPADSIL

-667 IFRINSSGFVELPAT
+667 IFRSSKEGNVGFPAT
-682 EETHNAIFCSDAI
+682 EETHNAIFRSEAV
-695 STPLKEYAAVESAN
+695 SAPLVQYPAVESAN

-715 GNPYPCYYDI
+715 GNPYPCFYDI

-733 ITVWSISNRTYSA
+733 ITAWDVDNRTYKA
-746 YSAADDEFVL
+746 YSAANDNFVL
-756 MPSQAFFVQKPSL
+756 SPLQAFFVQKPEL

-911 AEGYMDDRFTLTFE
+911 AEGYLDDRFTLTFE

-952 NSTAQKGIYIQNHK
+952 NSIAQKGIYIQNHK

>member
-23 IDEQLRALITAS
+23 IDEQLRALITTS

-40 TEVTNDEAHPWTV
+40 TEVTNDEANPWKV
-53 ADGMASSTIGKIYDN
+53 ENGMASTTHGKTTT
-68 LSSSIT
+68 SVTATIT
-74 IKFRAKGRITIK
+74 IKFRAKGYIK
-86 YDFTFDPYSSSDY
+86 FQYSDTFDPWTNDDY
-99 RKVYMDGNLDM
+99 KIVKLDDV
-110 NINTANKTLT
+110 TYANNYDKHTTLT
-120 TQTHFFEL
+120 TFTHYISLE
-128 DEGEHV
+128 EGEHV
-134 LQLTHYHFYYNSNS
+134 LTFSHRHQNSTTGNYS
-148 YTQVLSIGNIRF
+148 QVLSIGNIR
-160 QNLDSQYM
+160 LE
-168 TINLSAPG
+168 TIESMYKTIHLSAPG
-176 TLGVEALALVNTL
+176 TLGNEALGHVNTL
-189 PDMRYLRLT
+189 PEMRALRLS
-198 GKMNAADWNTISN
+198 GKMNASDWNDISK
-211 MTGLWAIDMKDVD
+211 MTGLVAIDMTNVD
-224 ITAIPASAF
+224 IETIPANAF
-233 AKTSLRFIEFPAK
+233 TKTVIRFIDFPK
-246 LKTIGEKAFYERPL
+246 TLKTIGSSAFYDKLLTGPI
-260 VGRFVLPESLD
+260 VLPEGLD
-271 SIYSYAFYKNFLTEV
+271 SIASEAFYRNYITDV
-286 IIPANVKY
+286 TIPASVRVINSS
-294 IGGYAFNDND
+294 AFRGNAS
-304 RLTSVTLGSG
+304 LVSVTLGSG
-314 LTEISSS
+314 LTSISST
-321 CFNNC
+321 CFYECSN
-326 EKLAVVKGGE
+326 LAIVKGGE
-336 NVKTIGS
+336 NVKTIANN
-343 GAFNY
+343 AFKN
-348 CSELRSVSDLA
+348 CKLLTSAADLA
-359 PVTVGSSAFYY
+359 PVSVGDYAFQS
-370 CKKLEKFNFSNAKTL
+370 CEKLESFNFSNIKTYGREAFEYCYAL
-385 KAEAYRECNTLTD
+385 KEA
-398 VDLTTVETIE
+398 DLSTATSLGIDCFYNCYNLKRVKLGDNITTIPSGAFYACHALEE
-408 NRCFTSCTGLK
+408 
-419 KVVLGNNIS
+419 VVLGS
-428 KINEYAFSD
+428 SINSLGSNCFGSD
-437 CNALE
+437 RA
-442 ELHIGSSV
+442 SV
-450 SNLDSRCFYT
+450 
-460 SSSSLKKVYVTAP
+460 LKRVYITAP
-473 APPSVYNNTSY
+473 APPAVGST
-484 YPFYSTSGVTL
+484 PFYSPSSVTL

-538 ARIPNSTDIYLGYGS
+538 ARIPNSPDIFIGTGGA
-553 SLIVNGNNP
+553 LIVNGDNP
-562 QAFGSYK
+562 QTFGK
-569 QRMDKDDS
+569 
-577 YTSSLISRCNAM
+577 YTQYMTIADNTSSSLINRCKQM
-589 TSAASTI
+589 TSSSSQFNFYIGA
-596 QYYFDET
+596 T
-603 SSGYGCWHYVC
+603 SGSGYWYYLC

-622 EITPLNEGRAIAV
+622 DIILPKGTSIAV

-640 ESRATNGTSG
+640 ESRATNGASG

-661 HMGKGY
+661 HMGKAY
-667 IFRINSSGFVELPAT
+667 IFRSNSSGNVGFPAT
-682 EETHNAIFCSDAI
+682 EETHNAIFRSEAV
-695 STPLKEYAAVESAN
+695 SAPLVQYPAVESAN

-715 GNPYPCYYDI
+715 GNPYPCFYDI

-733 ITVWSISNRTYSA
+733 ITTWDVDNRTYKA
-746 YSAADDEFVL
+746 YSAADDNFVL
-756 MPSQAFFVQKPSL
+756 SPLQAFFVQKPEL

-810 LTCADRTDRTRVVV
+810 LTCTDRTDRTRVVV

-862 EGAHRDGSVA
+862 EGAHRSGSVA

>member
-23 IDEQLRALITAS
+23 IDEQLRALITTS

-40 TEVTNDEAHPWTV
+40 TEVTNDEANPWTV
-53 ADGMASSTIGKIYDN
+53 ADGMASSTVGKIYKEV
-68 LSSSIT
+68 SSTIT

-86 YDFTFDPYSSSDY
+86 YDFTFDPYSSYDY
-99 RKVYMDGNLDM
+99 RRVYMDGSLDM
-110 NINTANKTLT
+110 NNYATYKTLT
-120 TQTHFFEL
+120 TQTHFFDL

-134 LQLTHYHFYYNSNS
+134 LKVTHYHNYYNSNS

-189 PDMRYLRLT
+189 PDMRFLRLT
-198 GKMNAADWNTISN
+198 GKMNADDWNTIRN

-224 ITAIPASAF
+224 ITAIPANAF

-260 VGRFVLPESLD
+260 VGRLVLPESLD
-271 SIYSYAFYKNFLTEV
+271 SIYSNAFYRNYIAEV

-314 LTEISSS
+314 LTEVSSY
-321 CFNNC
+321 CFNSC
-326 EKLAVVKGGE
+326 EKLTVVKGGE

-370 CKKLEKFNFSNAKTL
+370 CKKMENFNFSNAKIL
-385 KAEAYRECNTLTD
+385 NAEAYRECNTLTD

-408 NRCFTSCTGLK
+408 NRCFISCTGLK

-428 KINEYAFSD
+428 KINEYAFTD

-450 SNLDSRCFYT
+450 SYLDNRCFYT

-514 TKVEPNPNTPDKV
+514 TKVEPNPNQPDKV

-538 ARIPNSTDIYLGYGS
+538 ARIPNSPDIYLGKGGA
-553 SLIVNGNNP
+553 LIVNGDNA
-562 QAFGSYK
+562 QTFGK
-569 QRMDKDDS
+569 
-577 YTSSLISRCNAM
+577 YTQYMNIGETSSSLISRCKEM
-589 TSAASTI
+589 TS
-596 QYYFDET
+596 T
-603 SSGYGCWHYVC
+603 SSQFDFFIGATSGSGYWYYLC

-622 EITPLNEGRAIAV
+622 DIILPEGTAIAV

-640 ESRATNGTSG
+640 ESRATNGASG
-650 NWKDVPADSVL
+650 NWKDVPADSIL

-667 IFRINSSGFVELPAT
+667 IFRSSKEGNVGFPAT
-682 EETHNAIFCSDAI
+682 EETHNAIFRNTAV
-695 STPLKEYAAVESAN
+695 STPLVEYAAVESAN
-709 AGWNFV
+709 AGWNLV
-715 GNPYPCYYDI
+715 GNPYPCFYDI

-733 ITVWSISNRTYSA
+733 ITTWDVDNRTYKA
-746 YSAADDEFVL
+746 YSATDDNFVL
-756 MPSQAFFVQKPSL
+756 TPQQAFFVQKPSL

-796 ARSKQVQR
+796 ARSQQVQR
-804 KLVDVA
+804 KLVDVS

-862 EGAHRDGSVA
+862 EGAHRSGSVA

-911 AEGYMDDRFTLTFE
+911 AEGCLDDRFTLTFE

>member
-23 IDEQLRALITAS
+23 IDEQLRALITTS

-40 TEVTNDEAHPWTV
+40 TEVTNDEANPWKV
-53 ADGMASSTIGKIYDN
+53 ENGMASTTHGKTTTN
-68 LSSSIT
+68 VTATIT
-74 IKFRAKGRITIK
+74 IKFRAKGYISFR
-86 YDFTFDPYSSSDY
+86 YSDTFDPWTDDDF
-99 RKVYMDGNLDM
+99 KIVKLDDVEY
-110 NINTANKTLT
+110 ANNYDKHTTLT
-120 TQTHFFEL
+120 TFLHYISLE
-128 DEGEHV
+128 EGEHV
-134 LQLTHYHFYYNSNS
+134 LTFSHWHKNSTTGNYS
-148 YTQVLSIGNIRF
+148 QVLSIGNIR
-160 QNLDSQYM
+160 LE
-168 TINLSAPG
+168 TIESMYKTIHLSAPG
-176 TLGVEALALVNTL
+176 TLGVEALSHVNTL
-189 PDMRYLRLT
+189 PEMRALRLS
-198 GKMNAADWNTISN
+198 GKMNASDWNDISK
-211 MTGLWAIDMKDVD
+211 MTGLMAIDMTNVD
-224 ITAIPASAF
+224 IETIPANAF
-233 AKTSLRFIEFPAK
+233 TNTSIRFIDFPTK
-246 LKTIGEKAFYERPL
+246 LKTIGSRAFYYKYITGTL
-260 VGRFVLPESLD
+260 VLPEGLD
-271 SIYSYAFYKNFLTEV
+271 SIASEAFRNNNYITDVTIPASVRVIGESAFYSNTSLK
-286 IIPANVKY
+286 
-294 IGGYAFNDND
+294 
-304 RLTSVTLGSG
+304 SVTLGSG
-314 LTEISSS
+314 LTSISSS
-321 CFNNC
+321 CFSECSN
-326 EKLAVVKGGE
+326 LAIVKGGE
-336 NVKTIGS
+336 NVKTIYNY
-343 GAFNY
+343 AFNQ
-348 CSELRSVSDLA
+348 CKLLTSAADLA
-359 PVTVGSSAFYY
+359 PVTVGDYAFIR
-370 CKKLEKFNFSNAKTL
+370 CEKLDSFNFSNIKTYGREAFEYCYAL
-385 KAEAYRECNTLTD
+385 KEA
-398 VDLTTVETIE
+398 DLSTATSLGIE
-408 NRCFTSCTGLK
+408 
-419 KVVLGNNIS
+419 
-428 KINEYAFSD
+428 
-437 CNALE
+437 
-442 ELHIGSSV
+442 
-450 SNLDSRCFYT
+450 CFYNCY
-460 SSSSLKKVYVTAP
+460 SLKKVKLGDNITTIPQSAFKVCHALEEVILGSSINSLGSDCFYSDKNALKRVYITAP
-473 APPSVYNNTSY
+473 APPAVNGS
-484 YPFYSTSGVTL
+484 PFYSPSRVTL

-538 ARIPNSTDIYLGYGS
+538 ARIPNSPDIYLGYGS

-569 QRMDKDDS
+569 QRLQQDEE

-589 TSAASTI
+589 TSAASTL
-596 QYYFDET
+596 QYY
-603 SSGYGCWHYVC
+603 SSYRNWNYVC

-622 EITPLNEGRAIAV
+622 DIKMLSNSGIAV

-640 ESRATNGTSG
+640 ESRATNGASG

-667 IFRINSSGFVELPAT
+667 IFRTSESVFVEFPAT
-682 EETHNAIFCSDAI
+682 EETHNAIFRSEAVT
-695 STPLKEYAAVESAN
+695 TPLVQYPAVESAN

-715 GNPYPCYYDI
+715 GNPYPCFYDI

-733 ITVWSISNRTYSA
+733 ITTWDVGNRTYKA
-746 YSAADDEFVL
+746 YSAADDNFVL
-756 MPSQAFFVQKPSL
+756 SPLQAFFVQKPEL

-886 VDRDELGVKLLDY
+886 VDRDELGAKLLDY

-911 AEGYMDDRFTLTFE
+911 AEGYIDDRFTLTFE

-952 NSTAQKGIYIQNHK
+952 NNTAQKGIYIQNHK

>member
-40 TEVTNDEAHPWTV
+40 TEVTNDEANPWTV
-53 ADGMASSTIGKIYDN
+53 ADGMASSTVGKLNQYV
-68 LSSSIT
+68 SSSIT
-74 IKFRAKGRITIK
+74 IKFTTKKPIIMR
-86 YDFTFDPYSSSDY
+86 YDFTFDPYSSNDY
-99 RKVYMDGNLDM
+99 RRVYIDGVEKVNNY
-110 NINTANKTLT
+110 TAYKTKAT
-120 TQTHFFEL
+120 STYYFGM
-128 DEGEHV
+128 GEHV
-134 LQLTHYHFYYNSNS
+134 FTYNHYHSYSVSDS
-148 YTQVLSIGNIRF
+148 YTQVLTIGNIRF
-160 QNLDSQYM
+160 ESVESQYM

-176 TLGVEALALVNTL
+176 TLGVEALSHVNTL
-189 PDMRYLRLT
+189 PEMRFLRLS
-198 GKMNAADWNTISN
+198 GKMNASDWNDISK
-211 MTGLWAIDMKDVD
+211 MTGLTAIDMTNVD
-224 ITAIPASAF
+224 IETIPVKAF
-233 AKTSLRFIEFPAK
+233 TNTSIRFIDFPTK
-246 LKTIGEKAFYERPL
+246 LKTIGDNAFDDRLLTGPL
-260 VGRFVLPESLD
+260 VLPEGLD
-271 SIYSYAFYKNFLTEV
+271 SIGKEAFQKNYITEVTIPESVRAIGQSAFY
-286 IIPANVKY
+286 
-294 IGGYAFNDND
+294 DNQS
-304 RLTSVTLGSG
+304 LKSVTLNNRMETINRS
-314 LTEISSS
+314 L
-321 CFNNC
+321 FNYC
-326 EKLAVVKGGE
+326 KKLAVVRGGR
-336 NVKTIGS
+336 NVKIVDKSAFS
-343 GAFNY
+343 G
-348 CSELRSVSDLA
+348 CDSLRSISDIT
-359 PVTVGSSAFYY
+359 PVTINSSAFYN
-370 CKKLEKFNFSNAKTL
+370 CRKLESLNFSRIKSIGYESFYCCFGL
-385 KAEAYRECNTLTD
+385 KEA
-398 VDLTTVETIE
+398 DLTTL
-408 NRCFTSCTGLK
+408 TSIYGRSFIACTGLK
-419 KVVLGNNIS
+419 KVTFGNDITTIKS
-428 KINEYAFSD
+428 DAFNECD
-437 CNALE
+437 ALE
-442 ELHIGSSV
+442 EVVLGSSINSLE
-450 SNLDSRCFYT
+450 SNCFYST
-460 SSSSLKKVYVTAP
+460 KNALKRVYITAP
-473 APPSVYNNTSY
+473 APPAVNGS
-484 YPFYSTSGVTL
+484 PFYSPSRVTL

-514 TKVEPNPNTPDKV
+514 TKVEPNPNQPDKV

-538 ARIPNSTDIYLGYGS
+538 ARIPNSPDLYLSYGS
-553 SLIVNGNNP
+553 ALIVNGNNP
-562 QAFGSYK
+562 QAFGNYK
-569 QRMDKDDS
+569 QHMDMEDR

-589 TSAASTI
+589 TSAASTL
-596 QYYFDET
+596 QYYFDAT

-622 EITPLNEGRAIAV
+622 EITPLTEGRAIAV

-640 ESRATNGTSG
+640 ESRATNGASG

-667 IFRINSSGFVELPAT
+667 IFRINNGGSVELPAT
-682 EETHNAIFCSDAI
+682 EETHNAIFRSDAI

-715 GNPYPCYYDI
+715 GNPYPCFYDI

-733 ITVWSISNRTYSA
+733 ITVWNISNRTYNA

-769 VDAITFQPA
+769 VDAITFNPA

-862 EGAHRDGSVA
+862 EGAHRGGSVA

-886 VDRDELGVKLLDY
+886 VDRDELGAKLLDY

-911 AEGYMDDRFTLTFE
+911 AEGCLDDRFTLTFE

>member
-23 IDEQLRALITAS
+23 IDEQLRALITTS

-40 TEVTNDEAHPWTV
+40 TEVTNDEANPWTV
-53 ADGMASSTIGKIYDN
+53 ADGMASSTVGKIYKDV
-68 LSSSIT
+68 SSTIT
-74 IKFRAKGRITIK
+74 IKFRAKGRTTITHD
-86 YDFTFDPYSSSDY
+86 YTFDPYSSYDY
-99 RKVYMDGNLDM
+99 RKVYIDGVEEVSSYN
-110 NINTANKTLT
+110 AAKTKASSILVSM
-120 TQTHFFEL
+120 L
-128 DEGEHV
+128 DEGEHE
-134 LQLTHYHFYYNSNS
+134 LKFIHKHYTYTSNS
-148 YTQVLSIGNIRF
+148 YSQVLSVGNICIKSVE
-160 QNLDSQYM
+160 SQYM

-176 TLGVEALALVNTL
+176 TLGNEALSHVNTL
-189 PDMRYLRLT
+189 PEMHYLRLS
-198 GKMNAADWNTISN
+198 GKMNAADWNDISK
-211 MTGLWAIDMKDVD
+211 MTGLMVIDMTNAD
-224 ITAIPASAF
+224 IETIPASAF
-233 AKTSLRFIEFPAK
+233 TNTAIRFVDLPTK
-246 LKTIGEKAFYERPL
+246 LKTIGDNAFDNRYLTGPL
-260 VGRFVLPESLD
+260 VLPEGLD
-271 SIYSYAFYKNFLTEV
+271 SIGKEAFQHNYITEVTIPASVRGIGQAAFY
-286 IIPANVKY
+286 
-294 IGGYAFNDND
+294 DNQS
-304 RLTSVTLGSG
+304 LQSATLNNNMETIVRS
-314 LTEISSS
+314 L
-321 CFNNC
+321 FNNC
-326 EKLAVVKGGE
+326 KKLAVVHGGK
-336 NVKTIGS
+336 NVKNIVYR
-343 GAFNY
+343 AFY
-348 CSELRSVSDLA
+348 GCDSLRSIKDVV
-359 PVTVGSSAFYY
+359 PVTIDREAFYN
-370 CKKLEKFNFSNAKTL
+370 CQKLDSINFSRIKSIGYSSFYQCYSL
-385 KAEAYRECNTLTD
+385 KEA
-398 VDLTTVETIE
+398 DLTTL
-408 NRCFTSCTGLK
+408 TSIDNSSFIACTGLK
-419 KVVLGNNIS
+419 KVTFGNDITTIKSN
-428 KINEYAFSD
+428 AFYL
-437 CNALE
+437 CHALE
-442 ELHIGSSV
+442 EVVLGSSINSLE
-450 SNLDSRCFYT
+450 SNCFY
-460 SSSSLKKVYVTAP
+460 SDQNKLKRVYITAP
-473 APPSVYNNTSY
+473 APPAVGSA
-484 YPFYSTSGVTL
+484 PFYSPTSITL

-504 YKLDNYWSQF
+504 YKLDNYWSKF
-514 TKVEPNPNTPDKV
+514 TKVEPNPNQPDKV

-538 ARIPNSTDIYLGYGS
+538 ARIPNSPDIYLGYGS
-553 SLIVNGNNP
+553 ALIVNGNNP

-577 YTSSLISRCNAM
+577 YTSSLISRCNAI

-596 QYYFDET
+596 QYYFDAT
-603 SSGYGCWHYVC
+603 SGSGYWHYVC

-622 EITPLNEGRAIAV
+622 AIAPLSNVGIAV

-640 ESRATNGTSG
+640 ESRATNGASG

-661 HMGKGY
+661 HMDKGY
-667 IFRINSSGFVELPAT
+667 IFRTSSSAFVEFPAT
-682 EETHNAIFCSDAI
+682 EETHNAIFRSEAV
-695 STPLKEYAAVESAN
+695 SAPLVQYAAVESAN

-756 MPSQAFFVQKPSL
+756 MPSQAFFVQKPEL

-796 ARSKQVQR
+796 ARSQQVQR
-804 KLVDVA
+804 KLVDVS

-862 EGAHRDGSVA
+862 EGAHRGGSVA

-911 AEGYMDDRFTLTFE
+911 AEGCLDDRFTLTFE

>member
-1 MKKRIFML
+1 M
-9 AVLILSGLQFAVAA
+9 
-23 IDEQLRALITAS
+23 D
-35 DDIEV
+35 
-40 TEVTNDEAHPWTV
+40 
-53 ADGMASSTIGKIYDN
+53 
-68 LSSSIT
+68 SINFSH
-74 IKFRAKGRITIK
+74 IK
-86 YDFTFDPYSSSDY
+86 
-99 RKVYMDGNLDM
+99 
-110 NINTANKTLT
+110 
-120 TQTHFFEL
+120 
-128 DEGEHV
+128 
-134 LQLTHYHFYYNSNS
+134 
-148 YTQVLSIGNIRF
+148 SIGY
-160 QNLDSQYM
+160 DSFYQCYS
-168 TINLSAPG
+168 LK
-176 TLGVEALALVNTL
+176 EA
-189 PDMRYLRLT
+189 
-198 GKMNAADWNTISN
+198 
-211 MTGLWAIDMKDVD
+211 
-224 ITAIPASAF
+224 
-233 AKTSLRFIEFPAK
+233 
-246 LKTIGEKAFYERPL
+246 
-260 VGRFVLPESLD
+260 
-271 SIYSYAFYKNFLTEV
+271 
-286 IIPANVKY
+286 
-294 IGGYAFNDND
+294 
-304 RLTSVTLGSG
+304 
-314 LTEISSS
+314 
-321 CFNNC
+321 
-326 EKLAVVKGGE
+326 
-336 NVKTIGS
+336 
-343 GAFNY
+343 
-348 CSELRSVSDLA
+348 
-359 PVTVGSSAFYY
+359 
-370 CKKLEKFNFSNAKTL
+370 
-385 KAEAYRECNTLTD
+385 
-398 VDLTTVETIE
+398 DLTTLTSID
-408 NRCFTSCTGLK
+408 NRSFIACTGLK
-419 KVVLGNNIS
+419 KVTLGNDITTIKS
-428 KINEYAFSD
+428 DAFYL
-437 CNALE
+437 CHALE
-442 ELHIGSSV
+442 EVILGSSIN
-450 SNLDSRCFYT
+450 SLETDCFK
-460 SSSSLKKVYVTAP
+460 SDQNKLKRVYITAP
-473 APPSVYNNTSY
+473 APPAVGST
-484 YPFYSTSGVTL
+484 PFYSPSSVTL

-514 TKVEPNPNTPDKV
+514 TKVETNPNQPDKV

-538 ARIPNSTDIYLGYGS
+538 ARIPNSPDIYLGYGS
-553 SLIVNGNNP
+553 ALIVNGNNP
-562 QAFGSYK
+562 QVFGNYK
-569 QRMDKDDS
+569 QRMHKDEIN
-577 YTSSLISRCNAM
+577 TSSLVSRCNAM
-589 TSAASTI
+589 TSAASSLE
-596 QYYFDET
+596 YYL
-603 SSGYGCWHYVC
+603 SSSDWNYVC

-640 ESRATNGTSG
+640 ESRATNGASG

-667 IFRINSSGFVELPAT
+667 IFRISEWACIELPAT
-682 EETHNAIFCSDAI
+682 EETHNAIFRSEAV

-725 YYMDFAAP
+725 YHMDFAAP
-733 ITVWSISNRTYSA
+733 ITVWNINNRTYSA

-756 MPSQAFFVQKPSL
+756 MPSQAFFVQKPEL

-804 KLVDVA
+804 KLVDVS

-862 EGAHRDGSVA
+862 EGAHRGGSVA

-933 VATDADADNAIYT
+933 VATDADADAAIYT

>member
-40 TEVTNDEAHPWTV
+40 TEVTNDEANPWKV
-53 ADGMASSTIGKIYDN
+53 ENGMASTTHGKTTTN
-68 LSSSIT
+68 VTATIT
-74 IKFRAKGRITIK
+74 IKFRAKGYISFW
-86 YDFTFDPYSSSDY
+86 YSDTFDPWTNDDY
-99 RKVYMDGNLDM
+99 KIVKLDDV
-110 NINTANKTLT
+110 TYANNYDKHT
-120 TQTHFFEL
+120 TPTYFVHYISLE
-128 DEGEHV
+128 EGEHV
-134 LQLTHYHFYYNSNS
+134 LTFSHWHKNSTTGNYS
-148 YTQVLSIGNIRF
+148 QVLSIGNIR
-160 QNLDSQYM
+160 LE
-168 TINLSAPG
+168 TIESMYKTIHLSAPG
-176 TLGVEALALVNTL
+176 TLGVEALSHVNTL
-189 PDMRYLRLT
+189 PEMRALRLS
-198 GKMNAADWNTISN
+198 GKMNASDWNDISK
-211 MTGLWAIDMKDVD
+211 MTGLMAIDMTNAD
-224 ITAIPASAF
+224 IETIPASAF
-233 AKTSLRFIEFPAK
+233 TNTSIRFVDLPTK
-246 LKTIGEKAFYERPL
+246 LKTIGDNAFDNRFLTGPL
-260 VGRFVLPESLD
+260 VLPEGLD
-271 SIYSYAFYKNFLTEV
+271 SIGKEAFQKNYITEV
-286 IIPANVKY
+286 TIPESVRG
-294 IGGYAFNDND
+294 IGQAAFFDNQY
-304 RLTSVTLGSG
+304 LQSATLNNNMETIVRS
-314 LTEISSS
+314 L
-321 CFNNC
+321 FNNC
-326 EKLAVVKGGE
+326 KKLAVVHGGK
-336 NVKTIGS
+336 NVKNIVYR
-343 GAFNY
+343 AFY
-348 CSELRSVSDLA
+348 GCDSLRSIKDVV
-359 PVTVGSSAFYY
+359 PVTIDREAFYN
-370 CKKLEKFNFSNAKTL
+370 CKKLDGINFSRIKSIGYESFYQCYSL
-385 KAEAYRECNTLTD
+385 KEA
-398 VDLTTVETIE
+398 DLTTL
-408 NRCFTSCTGLK
+408 TSIDRSFAGCTGLK
-419 KVVLGNNIS
+419 KVTLGNDITTIKS
-428 KINEYAFSD
+428 DAFYN
-437 CNALE
+437 CHALE
-442 ELHIGSSV
+442 EVVLGSSIN
-450 SNLDSRCFYT
+450 SLETDCFK
-460 SSSSLKKVYVTAP
+460 SDQNKLKRVYITAP
-473 APPSVYNNTSY
+473 APPAVGST
-484 YPFYSTSGVTL
+484 PFYSPSSVTL

-504 YKLDNYWSQF
+504 YKLDNYWSKF

-538 ARIPNSTDIYLGYGS
+538 ARIPNSTDIYLGYSS

-562 QAFGSYK
+562 QVFGSYK
-569 QRMDKDDS
+569 QRLQQDEE

-589 TSAASTI
+589 TSAASTL
-596 QYYFDET
+596 QYY
-603 SSGYGCWHYVC
+603 SSYRNWNYVC

-622 EITPLNEGRAIAV
+622 DIKMLSNSGIAV

-640 ESRATNGTSG
+640 ESRATNGATG
-650 NWKDVPADSVL
+650 NWKDVAADGIL
-661 HMGKGY
+661 RKGQGY
-667 IFRINSSGFVELPAT
+667 IFRTNNTANVGFPAT
-682 EETHNAIFCSDAI
+682 EETHNDIFRSEAV
-695 STPLKEYAAVESAN
+695 SAPLVQYPAVESAN

-715 GNPYPCYYDI
+715 GNPYPCFYDI

-733 ITVWSISNRTYSA
+733 ITTWDVGNRTYKA
-746 YSAADDEFVL
+746 YSATDDNFVL
-756 MPSQAFFVQKPSL
+756 TPLQAFFVQKPEL

-862 EGAHRDGSVA
+862 DGAHRDGSVA

-933 VATDADADNAIYT
+933 IATDADADNAIYT

>member
-23 IDEQLRALITAS
+23 IDEQLRALITTS
-35 DDIEV
+35 DGIEV

-53 ADGMASSTIGKIYDN
+53 ADGMASSTIGKIYGN

-74 IKFRAKGRITIK
+74 IKFRAKGRTTIK
-86 YDFTFDPYSSSDY
+86 YDFTFDPYGGDDY
-99 RKVYMDGNLDM
+99 RKVYMDGVELVN
-110 NINTANKTLT
+110 NYTAYKTKT
-120 TQTHFFEL
+120 VQNHFFDL

-134 LQLTHYHFYYNSNS
+134 FTYTHYHYYYSSDS
-148 YTQVLSIGNIRF
+148 YTQVLTIGNIRF
-160 QNLDSQYM
+160 ERVESQYM

-176 TLGVEALALVNTL
+176 TLGNEALAHVSTL
-189 PDMRYLRLT
+189 PEMHYLRLS
-198 GKMNAADWNTISN
+198 GKMNASDWNDISK
-211 MTGLWAIDMKDVD
+211 MTGLYAIDMTNVD
-224 ITAIPASAF
+224 IETIPVKAF
-233 AKTSLRFIEFPAK
+233 TNTSIRFVDLPTK
-246 LKTIGEKAFYERPL
+246 LKTIGDNAFDDRLLTGPL
-260 VGRFVLPESLD
+260 VLPEGLD
-271 SIYSYAFYKNFLTEV
+271 SIGKQAFQKNFITEVTIPESVRAIGQSAFYYNQSLK
-286 IIPANVKY
+286 
-294 IGGYAFNDND
+294 
-304 RLTSVTLGSG
+304 SVTLNNSMETINRS
-314 LTEISSS
+314 LFNS
-321 CFNNC
+321 CN
-326 EKLAVVKGGE
+326 KLAVVRGGR
-336 NVKTIGS
+336 NVKIVDQS
-343 GAFNY
+343 AFAG
-348 CSELRSVSDLA
+348 CDSLRSISDIT
-359 PVTVGSSAFYY
+359 PVTINSSAFYN
-370 CKKLEKFNFSNAKTL
+370 CRKLESLNFSRIKSIGYESFYYCFGL
-385 KAEAYRECNTLTD
+385 KEA
-398 VDLTTVETIE
+398 DLTTLTSIN
-408 NRCFTSCTGLK
+408 NRSFVACTGLK
-419 KVVLGNNIS
+419 KVTLGNDITTIKS
-428 KINEYAFSD
+428 EAFNGCD
-437 CNALE
+437 ALE
-442 ELHIGSSV
+442 EVVLGSSINSLE
-450 SNLDSRCFYT
+450 SNCFYST
-460 SSSSLKKVYVTAP
+460 KNALKRVYITAP
-473 APPSVYNNTSY
+473 APPAVGSA
-484 YPFYSTSGVTL
+484 PFYSPSSVTL

-504 YKLDNYWSQF
+504 YKLDNYWSKF

-538 ARIPNSTDIYLGYGS
+538 ARIPNSPDIYLGYGS
-553 SLIVNGNNP
+553 ALIVNGNNA
-562 QAFGSYK
+562 QAFGNYK
-569 QRMDKDDS
+569 QRMDKDDT

-596 QYYFDET
+596 EYYFDAT
-603 SSGYGCWHYVC
+603 SGSGYWHYVC

-640 ESRATNGTSG
+640 ESRATNGASG

-682 EETHNAIFCSDAI
+682 EETHNAIFRSDAI

-756 MPSQAFFVQKPSL
+756 MPLQAFFVQKPEL

-862 EGAHRDGSVA
+862 EGAHRGGSVA

>member
-40 TEVTNDEAHPWTV
+40 TEVTNDEANPWTV
-53 ADGMASSTIGKIYDN
+53 ADGMASSTVGKIYKEV
-68 LSSSIT
+68 SSSIT
-74 IKFRAKGRITIK
+74 IKFRAKGRTTITHD
-86 YDFTFDPYSSSDY
+86 YTFDPYSSYDY
-99 RKVYMDGNLDM
+99 RKVYVDGVLKVSSYS
-110 NINTANKTLT
+110 TAKTKTGSLL
-120 TQTHFFEL
+120 FSIL
-128 DEGEHV
+128 DEGEHE
-134 LQLTHYHFYYNSNS
+134 LKLTHDHRTYTSNS
-148 YTQVLSIGNIRF
+148 YSQVFSVGNICIKSIE
-160 QNLDSQYM
+160 SQYM

-176 TLGVEALALVNTL
+176 TLGNEALAHVSTL
-189 PDMRYLRLT
+189 PEMHYLRLS
-198 GKMNAADWNTISN
+198 GKMNASDWNDISK
-211 MTGLWAIDMKDVD
+211 MTGLYAIDMTNVD
-224 ITAIPASAF
+224 IETIPVKAF
-233 AKTSLRFIEFPAK
+233 TNTSIRFVDLPTK
-246 LKTIGEKAFYERPL
+246 LKTIGDNAFDDRLLTGPL
-260 VGRFVLPESLD
+260 VLPEGLD
-271 SIYSYAFYKNFLTEV
+271 SIGKEAFQKNFITEVTIPESVRAIGQSAFYYNQSLK
-286 IIPANVKY
+286 
-294 IGGYAFNDND
+294 
-304 RLTSVTLGSG
+304 SVTLNNSMETINRS
-314 LTEISSS
+314 LFNS
-321 CFNNC
+321 CN
-326 EKLAVVKGGE
+326 KLAVVRGGR
-336 NVKTIGS
+336 NVKIVDQS
-343 GAFNY
+343 AFAG
-348 CSELRSVSDLA
+348 CDSLRSISDIT
-359 PVTVGSSAFYY
+359 PVTINSSAFYN
-370 CKKLEKFNFSNAKTL
+370 CRKLESLNFSRIKSIGYESFYCCFGL
-385 KAEAYRECNTLTD
+385 KEA
-398 VDLTTVETIE
+398 DLTTL
-408 NRCFTSCTGLK
+408 TSIYGRSFIACTGLK
-419 KVVLGNNIS
+419 KVTLGNDITTIKS
-428 KINEYAFSD
+428 DAFNGCD
-437 CNALE
+437 ALE
-442 ELHIGSSV
+442 EVVLGSSINSLE
-450 SNLDSRCFYT
+450 SNCFYST
-460 SSSSLKKVYVTAP
+460 KNALKRVYITAP
-473 APPSVYNNTSY
+473 APPAVGTA
-484 YPFYSTSGVTL
+484 PFYSPTSITL

-504 YKLDNYWSQF
+504 YKLDNYWSKF
-514 TKVEPNPNTPDKV
+514 TKVEPNPNQPDKV

-538 ARIPNSTDIYLGYGS
+538 ARIPNSPDIFIGTGGA
-553 SLIVNGNNP
+553 LIVNGDNP
-562 QAFGSYK
+562 QTFGKYTQYMTIADNTSASLINRCK
-569 QRMDKDDS
+569 QM
-577 YTSSLISRCNAM
+577 TSSSSQFNFYIGA
-589 TSAASTI
+589 TSG
-596 QYYFDET
+596 
-603 SSGYGCWHYVC
+603 SGYWYYLC

-622 EITPLNEGRAIAV
+622 DIILPKGTSIAV

-640 ESRATNGTSG
+640 ESRATNGASG

-661 HMGKGY
+661 HMGKAY
-667 IFRINSSGFVELPAT
+667 IFRSNSSGNVGFPAT
-682 EETHNAIFCSDAI
+682 EETHNAIFRSEAV
-695 STPLKEYAAVESAN
+695 SAPLVQYPAVESAN

-715 GNPYPCYYDI
+715 GNPYPCFYDI

-733 ITVWSISNRTYSA
+733 ITAWDVDNRTYKA
-746 YSAADDEFVL
+746 YSAADDNFVL
-756 MPSQAFFVQKPSL
+756 SPLQAFFVQKPEL

-886 VDRDELGVKLLDY
+886 VDRDELGAKLLDY

-933 VATDADADNAIYT
+933 VATDADADSAIYT

>member
-40 TEVTNDEAHPWTV
+40 TEVTNDEANPWKV
-53 ADGMASSTIGKIYDN
+53 ENGMASTTHGKTTT
-68 LSSSIT
+68 SVTATIT
-74 IKFRAKGRITIK
+74 IKFRAKGYISFR
-86 YDFTFDPYSSSDY
+86 YSSTFDPWTTDDY
-99 RKVYMDGNLDM
+99 KIVKLDDV
-110 NINTANKTLT
+110 TYANNYDKYT
-120 TQTHFFEL
+120 TPATFTHYISLE
-128 DEGEHV
+128 EGEHV
-134 LQLTHYHFYYNSNS
+134 LTFSHWHRNSTTGNYS
-148 YTQVLSIGNIRF
+148 QVLSIGNIR
-160 QNLDSQYM
+160 LE
-168 TINLSAPG
+168 TIESMYKTIHLSAPG
-176 TLGVEALALVNTL
+176 TLGVEALSHVNTL
-189 PDMRYLRLT
+189 PEMRALRLS
-198 GKMNAADWNTISN
+198 GKMNAADWNDISK
-211 MTGLWAIDMKDVD
+211 MTGLMAIDMTNVD
-224 ITAIPASAF
+224 IETIPANAF
-233 AKTSLRFIEFPAK
+233 TNTSIRFIDFPTK
-246 LKTIGEKAFYERPL
+246 LKTIGSKAFYYKYITGSL
-260 VGRFVLPESLD
+260 VLPEGLD
-271 SIYSYAFYKNFLTEV
+271 SIASEAFYRNNITDV
-286 IIPANVKY
+286 TIPASVRVINSS
-294 IGGYAFNDND
+294 AFRDNTS
-304 RLTSVTLGSG
+304 LKSVTLGSG
-314 LTEISSS
+314 LTSISSL
-321 CFNNC
+321 CFYGCSN
-326 EKLAVVKGGE
+326 LAIVKGGE
-336 NVKTIGS
+336 NVKTIANN
-343 GAFNY
+343 AFQN
-348 CSELRSVSDLA
+348 CKLLTSAADLA
-359 PVTVGSSAFYY
+359 PVSVGDFAFQY
-370 CKKLEKFNFSNAKTL
+370 CEKLDSFNFSNIKTYGREAFEYCYAL
-385 KAEAYRECNTLTD
+385 KEA
-398 VDLTTVETIE
+398 DLSTATSLGIE
-408 NRCFTSCTGLK
+408 
-419 KVVLGNNIS
+419 
-428 KINEYAFSD
+428 
-437 CNALE
+437 
-442 ELHIGSSV
+442 
-450 SNLDSRCFYT
+450 CFYNCY
-460 SSSSLKKVYVTAP
+460 SLKKVKLGDNITTIPQSAFKVCYALEEVVLGSSINSLGSDCFYSDKNALKRVYITAP
-473 APPSVYNNTSY
+473 APPAVNGS
-484 YPFYSTSGVTL
+484 PFYSPSRVTL

-538 ARIPNSTDIYLGYGS
+538 ARIPNSPDMYLGGGS

-562 QAFGSYK
+562 QVFGSYK
-569 QRMDKDDS
+569 QRLQQDEE

-589 TSAASTI
+589 TSAASTL
-596 QYYFDET
+596 QYY
-603 SSGYGCWHYVC
+603 SSYRNWNYVC

-622 EITPLNEGRAIAV
+622 DIKMLSNSGIAV

-640 ESRATNGTSG
+640 ESRATNGASG
-650 NWKDVPADSVL
+650 NWKDVPADSIL
-661 HMGKGY
+661 HLGKGY
-667 IFRINSSGFVELPAT
+667 IFRSSKEGNVGFPAT
-682 EETHNAIFCSDAI
+682 EETHNAIFRSEAVT
-695 STPLKEYAAVESAN
+695 TPLVQYPAVESAN

-715 GNPYPCYYDI
+715 GNPYPCFYDI

-733 ITVWSISNRTYSA
+733 ITAWDVDNRTYKA
-746 YSAADDEFVL
+746 YSAADDNFVL
-756 MPSQAFFVQKPSL
+756 SPLQAFFVQKPEL

-862 EGAHRDGSVA
+862 EGAHLGGSVA

-886 VDRDELGVKLLDY
+886 VDRDELGAKLLDY

-911 AEGYMDDRFTLTFE
+911 AEGCLDDRFTLTFE

>member
-23 IDEQLRALITAS
+23 IDEQLRALITTS

-53 ADGMASSTIGKIYDN
+53 ADGMASSTIGKLRQYV
-68 LSSSIT
+68 SSSIT
-74 IKFRAKGRITIK
+74 IKFTTKKPIIMR
-86 YDFTFDPYSSSDY
+86 YDFTFDPYSSNDY
-99 RKVYMDGNLDM
+99 RRVYIDGVEKVNNY
-110 NINTANKTLT
+110 TAYKTKAT
-120 TQTHFFEL
+120 STYYFGM
-128 DEGEHV
+128 GEHV
-134 LQLTHYHFYYNSNS
+134 FTYNHYHSYSVSDS
-148 YTQVLSIGNIRF
+148 YTQVLTIGNIRF
-160 QNLDSQYM
+160 ESVESQYM

-176 TLGVEALALVNTL
+176 TLGVEALSHVNTL
-189 PDMRYLRLT
+189 PEMKYLRLS
-198 GKMNAADWNTISN
+198 GKMNASDWNDISK
-211 MTGLWAIDMKDVD
+211 MTGLEAIDMTNVD
-224 ITAIPASAF
+224 IETIPVKAFTNTAI
-233 AKTSLRFIEFPAK
+233 RFIDFPTK
-246 LKTIGEKAFYERPL
+246 LKTIGDNAFDDRFLTGPL
-260 VGRFVLPESLD
+260 VLPEGLD
-271 SIYSYAFYKNFLTEV
+271 SIGKEAFQRNYITEVTIPESVRAIGTSAFYYNQYLK
-286 IIPANVKY
+286 
-294 IGGYAFNDND
+294 
-304 RLTSVTLGSG
+304 SVTLNNSMETIN
-314 LTEISSS
+314 LSLFNS
-321 CFNNC
+321 CK
-326 EKLAVVKGGE
+326 KLAVVRGGK
-336 NVKTIGS
+336 NVKIVDQYAFS
-343 GAFNY
+343 G
-348 CSELRSVSDLA
+348 CDSLRSISDII
-359 PVTVGSSAFYY
+359 PVTINRNAFYN
-370 CKKLEKFNFSNAKTL
+370 CQKLESLNFSRIKSIGYESFYQCYGL
-385 KAEAYRECNTLTD
+385 KEA
-398 VDLTTVETIE
+398 DLTTLTTINE
-408 NRCFTSCTGLK
+408 RSFVSCTGLK
-419 KVVLGNNIS
+419 KVTFGNDITT
-428 KINEYAFSD
+428 IRTDAFYLCD
-437 CNALE
+437 ALE
-442 ELHIGSSV
+442 EVVLGSSIN
-450 SNLDSRCFYT
+450 SLGTNCFY
-460 SSSSLKKVYVTAP
+460 SNKNALKRVYITAP
-473 APPSVYNNTSY
+473 APPAVGSN
-484 YPFYSTSGVTL
+484 PFYSPSSVTL

-514 TKVEPNPNTPDKV
+514 TKVEANPNQPDKV
-527 NLYKKLELTSN
+527 NLYKKLQLTSN
-538 ARIPNSTDIYLGYGS
+538 ARIPNSPDIYLGYGS
-553 SLIVNGNNP
+553 ALIVNGNNP
-562 QAFGSYK
+562 QAFGNYK
-569 QRMDKDDS
+569 QRMDKDDT

-589 TSAASTI
+589 TSAASTL
-596 QYYFDET
+596 QYYFDAT
-603 SSGYGCWHYVC
+603 SGSGYWHYVC

-622 EITPLNEGRAIAV
+622 EITPLTEGRAIAV

-640 ESRATNGTSG
+640 ESRATNGASG

-667 IFRINSSGFVELPAT
+667 IFRINNTDYVELPAT
-682 EETHNAIFCSDAI
+682 EETHNAIFRSEAV

-725 YYMDFAAP
+725 YHMDFAAP
-733 ITVWSISNRTYSA
+733 ITVWNISDRTYNA

-769 VDAITFQPA
+769 VDAITFNPA

-810 LTCADRTDRTRVVV
+810 LTCADLTDRTRVVV

-862 EGAHRDGSVA
+862 EGAHRSGSVA

-879 DDAYTIA
+879 DDTYTIA
-886 VDRDELGVKLLDY
+886 IDRDELGAKLLDY
-899 GVEVEMPYTFSA
+899 GVAVEMPYTFSA
-911 AEGYMDDRFTLTFE
+911 AEGYQDDRFTLTFE

>member
-23 IDEQLRALITAS
+23 IDEQLRALITTS
-35 DDIEV
+35 DGIEV

-53 ADGMASSTIGKIYDN
+53 ADGMASSTIGKIYGN

-74 IKFRAKGRITIK
+74 IKFRAKGRTTIK
-86 YDFTFDPYSSSDY
+86 YDFTFDPYGGGDY
-99 RKVYMDGNLDM
+99 RKVYMDGVELVN
-110 NINTANKTLT
+110 NYTAYKTKT
-120 TQTHFFEL
+120 VQNHFFDL

-134 LQLTHYHFYYNSNS
+134 FTYTHYHNYYSSDS
-148 YTQVLSIGNIRF
+148 YTQVLTIGNIRF
-160 QNLDSQYM
+160 ERVESQYM

-176 TLGVEALALVNTL
+176 TLGNEALAHVSTL
-189 PDMRYLRLT
+189 PEMHYLRLS
-198 GKMNAADWNTISN
+198 GKMNASDWNDISK
-211 MTGLWAIDMKDVD
+211 MTGLYAIDMTNVD
-224 ITAIPASAF
+224 IETIPVKAF
-233 AKTSLRFIEFPAK
+233 TNTSIRFVDLPTK
-246 LKTIGEKAFYERPL
+246 LKTIGDNAFDDRLLTGPL
-260 VGRFVLPESLD
+260 VLPEGLD
-271 SIYSYAFYKNFLTEV
+271 SIGKEAFQKNFITEVTIPESVRAIGQSAFYYNQSLK
-286 IIPANVKY
+286 
-294 IGGYAFNDND
+294 
-304 RLTSVTLGSG
+304 SVTLNNSMETINRS
-314 LTEISSS
+314 LFNS
-321 CFNNC
+321 CN
-326 EKLAVVKGGE
+326 KLAVVRGGR
-336 NVKTIGS
+336 NVKIVDQS
-343 GAFNY
+343 AFAG
-348 CSELRSVSDLA
+348 CDSLRSISDIT
-359 PVTVGSSAFYY
+359 PVTINSSAFYN
-370 CKKLEKFNFSNAKTL
+370 CRKLESLNFSRIKSIGYESFYNCFGL
-385 KAEAYRECNTLTD
+385 KEA
-398 VDLTTVETIE
+398 DLTTL
-408 NRCFTSCTGLK
+408 TSIDRSFAYCKGLK
-419 KVVLGNNIS
+419 KVTLGNDITTI
-428 KINEYAFSD
+428 KYEAFY
-437 CNALE
+437 CCHALE
-442 ELHIGSSV
+442 EVVLGSSINSLE
-450 SNLDSRCFYT
+450 SNCFY
-460 SSSSLKKVYVTAP
+460 SDQNKLKRVYITAP
-473 APPSVYNNTSY
+473 APPAVGSA
-484 YPFYSTSGVTL
+484 PFYSPTSVTL

-514 TKVEPNPNTPDKV
+514 TKVEPNPNQPDKV

-538 ARIPNSTDIYLGYGS
+538 ARIPNSPDIYLGKGGA
-553 SLIVNGNNP
+553 LIVNGDNA
-562 QAFGSYK
+562 QTFGK
-569 QRMDKDDS
+569 
-577 YTSSLISRCNAM
+577 YTQYMNIGETSSSLISRCKEM
-589 TSAASTI
+589 TS
-596 QYYFDET
+596 T
-603 SSGYGCWHYVC
+603 SSQFDFFIGATSGSGYWYYLC

-622 EITPLNEGRAIAV
+622 DIILPEGTAIAV

-640 ESRATNGTSG
+640 ESRATNGASG

-667 IFRINSSGFVELPAT
+667 IFRSSKEGNVGFPAT
-682 EETHNAIFCSDAI
+682 EETHNAIFRSEAV
-695 STPLKEYAAVESAN
+695 SAPLVQYPAVESAN

-715 GNPYPCYYDI
+715 GNPYPCFYDI

-733 ITVWSISNRTYSA
+733 ITTWDVDNRTYKA
-746 YSAADDEFVL
+746 YSATDDNFVL
-756 MPSQAFFVQKPSL
+756 TPQQAFFVQKPSL

-796 ARSKQVQR
+796 ARSQQVQR
-804 KLVDVA
+804 KLVDVS

-862 EGAHRDGSVA
+862 EGAHRGGSVA

-911 AEGYMDDRFTLTFE
+911 AEGCLDDRFTLTFE

-933 VATDADADNAIYT
+933 VATDADNAIYT

>member
-23 IDEQLRALITAS
+23 IDEQLRALITTS

-40 TEVTNDEAHPWTV
+40 TEVTNDKAHPWKV
-53 ADGMASSTIGKIYDN
+53 ENGMASSTIGKIYQYV
-68 LSSSIT
+68 SSSIT
-74 IKFRAKGRITIK
+74 IKFTTKKPIIMR
-86 YDFTFDPYSSSDY
+86 YDFTFDPYSSNDS
-99 RKVYMDGNLDM
+99 RRVYTDGVTQVDSY
-110 NINTANKTLT
+110 TAYKTKAT
-120 TQTHFFEL
+120 STFYFGM
-128 DEGEHV
+128 GEHV
-134 LQLTHYHFYYNSNS
+134 FTYTHYHSYSVSDS
-148 YTQVLSIGNIRF
+148 YTQVLTIGNIRF
-160 QNLDSQYM
+160 ESVESQYM
-168 TINLSAPG
+168 NIHLSAPG
-176 TLGVEALALVNTL
+176 TLGNEALAHVNTL
-189 PDMRYLRLT
+189 PEMHYLRLS
-198 GKMNAADWNTISN
+198 GKMNASDWNDISK
-211 MTGLWAIDMKDVD
+211 MTGLKAIDMTNVD
-224 ITAIPASAF
+224 IETIPVKAF
-233 AKTSLRFIEFPAK
+233 TNTSIRFIDFPTK
-246 LKTIGEKAFYERPL
+246 LKTIGDNAFDNRLLTGPL
-260 VGRFVLPESLD
+260 VLPEGLD
-271 SIYSYAFYKNFLTEV
+271 SIGKEAFQKNYITEVTIPESVRAIGVTAFY
-286 IIPANVKY
+286 
-294 IGGYAFNDND
+294 DNQY
-304 RLTSVTLGSG
+304 LKSVTLNNSMETINQS
-314 LTEISSS
+314 L
-321 CFNNC
+321 FNYC
-326 EKLAVVKGGE
+326 KKLAVVRGGR
-336 NVKTIGS
+336 NVKIVDQSAFS
-343 GAFNY
+343 G
-348 CSELRSVSDLA
+348 CDSLRSISDIT
-359 PVTVGSSAFYY
+359 PVTINSSAFYN
-370 CKKLEKFNFSNAKTL
+370 CRKLESLNFSRIKSIGYESFYCCFGL
-385 KAEAYRECNTLTD
+385 KEA
-398 VDLTTVETIE
+398 DLTTL
-408 NRCFTSCTGLK
+408 TSIYGRSFIACTGLK
-419 KVVLGNNIS
+419 KVTFGNDITTIKS
-428 KINEYAFSD
+428 DAFNECD
-437 CNALE
+437 ALE
-442 ELHIGSSV
+442 EVVLGSSINSLE
-450 SNLDSRCFYT
+450 SNCFYST
-460 SSSSLKKVYVTAP
+460 KNVLKRVYITAP
-473 APPSVYNNTSY
+473 APPAVGTA
-484 YPFYSTSGVTL
+484 PFYSPTSITL

-504 YKLDNYWSQF
+504 YKLDNYWSKF
-514 TKVEPNPNTPDKV
+514 TKVEPNPNQPDKV

-538 ARIPNSTDIYLGYGS
+538 ARIPNSPDLYLGYGS
-553 SLIVNGNNP
+553 ALIVNGNNP
-562 QAFGSYK
+562 QAFGNYK
-569 QRMDKDDS
+569 QHMDMEDR

-589 TSAASTI
+589 TSAASTL
-596 QYYFDET
+596 QYYFDAT

-622 EITPLNEGRAIAV
+622 EITPLTEGRAIAV

-640 ESRATNGTSG
+640 ESRATNGASG

-667 IFRINSSGFVELPAT
+667 IFRINNGGSVELPAT
-682 EETHNAIFCSDAI
+682 EETHNAIFRSDAI
-695 STPLKEYAAVESAN
+695 STPLVQYPAVESAN

-715 GNPYPCYYDI
+715 GNPYPCFYDI

-810 LTCADRTDRTRVVV
+810 LTCADRADRTRVVV

-862 EGAHRDGSVA
+862 EGAHRGGSVA

-911 AEGYMDDRFTLTFE
+911 AEGYLDDRFTLTFE

-952 NSTAQKGIYIQNHK
+952 SNTAQKGIYIQNHK

>member
-23 IDEQLRALITAS
+23 IDEQLRALITTS

-40 TEVTNDEAHPWTV
+40 TEVTNDEANPWKV
-53 ADGMASSTIGKIYDN
+53 ENGMASSTIGKIKKT

-74 IKFRAKGRITIK
+74 IKFRAKGRTTIK
-86 YDFTFDPYSSSDY
+86 YDFTFDPYPGIDY
-99 RKVYMDGNLDM
+99 RRVYMDGVELVN
-110 NINTANKTLT
+110 NYSTYKTKT
-120 TQTHFFEL
+120 VQYFFYVL

-134 LQLTHYHFYYNSNS
+134 FTYNHYHDYSTTTS
-148 YTQVLSIGNIRF
+148 YTQVLTIGNIRF
-160 QNLDSQYM
+160 ESVESQYM

-176 TLGVEALALVNTL
+176 TLGNEALAHVNTL
-189 PDMRYLRLT
+189 PEMHFLRLS
-198 GKMNAADWNTISN
+198 GKMNASDWNDISK
-211 MTGLWAIDMKDVD
+211 MTGLKAIDMTNVD
-224 ITAIPASAF
+224 IETIPVKAF
-233 AKTSLRFIEFPAK
+233 TNTSIRFIDFPTK
-246 LKTIGEKAFYERPL
+246 LKTIGDNAFDNRLLTGPL
-260 VGRFVLPESLD
+260 VLPEGLD
-271 SIYSYAFYKNFLTEV
+271 SIGKEAFQKNYITEV
-286 IIPANVKY
+286 TIPESVRA
-294 IGGYAFNDND
+294 IGQSAFHDNQS
-304 RLTSVTLGSG
+304 LKSATLNNSM
-314 LTEISSS
+314 ESISQSL
-321 CFNNC
+321 FNYC
-326 EKLAVVKGGE
+326 QKLAVVRGGK
-336 NVKTIGS
+336 NVKIVDQS
-343 GAFNY
+343 AFSR
-348 CSELRSVSDLA
+348 CDSLRSISDIT
-359 PVTVGSSAFYY
+359 PVTINSSAFYN
-370 CKKLEKFNFSNAKTL
+370 CRKLESLNFSRIKSIGYESFYCCFGL
-385 KAEAYRECNTLTD
+385 KEA
-398 VDLTTVETIE
+398 DLTTL
-408 NRCFTSCTGLK
+408 TSIYGRSFIACTGLK
-419 KVVLGNNIS
+419 KVTFGNDITTIKS
-428 KINEYAFSD
+428 DAFNGCD
-437 CNALE
+437 ALE
-442 ELHIGSSV
+442 EVVLGSSINSLE
-450 SNLDSRCFYT
+450 SNCFYST
-460 SSSSLKKVYVTAP
+460 KNALKRVYITAP
-473 APPSVYNNTSY
+473 APPAVGSA
-484 YPFYSTSGVTL
+484 PFYSTSSVTL

-504 YKLDNYWSQF
+504 YKLDDYWSKF
-514 TKVEPNPNTPDKV
+514 TKVEPNPNQPDQV

-562 QAFGSYK
+562 QAFGNYK
-569 QRMDKDDS
+569 QHMDMEDR

-596 QYYFDET
+596 EYYFDAT

-622 EITPLNEGRAIAV
+622 EITPLTEGRAIAV

-640 ESRATNGTSG
+640 ESRATNGASG

-667 IFRINSSGFVELPAT
+667 IFRINNGGSVELPAT
-682 EETHNAIFCSDAI
+682 EETHNAIFRSEAVT
-695 STPLKEYAAVESAN
+695 TPLVQYPAVESAN

-725 YYMDFAAP
+725 YHMDFAAP
-733 ITVWSISNRTYSA
+733 ITVWSISNRTYNA

-756 MPSQAFFVQKPSL
+756 MPLQAFFVQKPEM

-788 SALAMRRA
+788 SALAKRRA
-796 ARSKQVQR
+796 ASNKQVQR

-862 EGAHRDGSVA
+862 EGAHSGGSVA

-879 DDAYTIA
+879 DDTYTIA
-886 VDRDELGVKLLDY
+886 IDRNELGAKLLDY

-911 AEGYMDDRFTLTFE
+911 AEGYADDRFTLTFE
-925 APTTGINT
+925 TSTTGINSI
-933 VATDADADNAIYT
+933 ATDADTDNAIYT

>member
-23 IDEQLRALITAS
+23 IDEQLRALITTS

-53 ADGMASSTIGKIYDN
+53 ADGMASSTIGKIYGN

-74 IKFRAKGRITIK
+74 IKFRAKGRTTIK
-86 YDFTFDPYSSSDY
+86 YDFTFDPYGGDDY
-99 RKVYMDGNLDM
+99 RKVYMDGVELVN
-110 NINTANKTLT
+110 NYTAYKTKT
-120 TQTHFFEL
+120 VQNHFFDL

-134 LQLTHYHFYYNSNS
+134 FTYTHYHYYYSSDS
-148 YTQVLSIGNIRF
+148 YTQVLTIGNIR
-160 QNLDSQYM
+160 LESVESQYM
-168 TINLSAPG
+168 NIHLSAPG
-176 TLGVEALALVNTL
+176 TLGNEALSHVNTL
-189 PDMRYLRLT
+189 PEMRFLRLS
-198 GKMNAADWNTISN
+198 GKMNASDWNDISK
-211 MTGLWAIDMKDVD
+211 MTGLTAIDMTNVD
-224 ITAIPASAF
+224 IETIPASAF
-233 AKTSLRFIEFPAK
+233 TNTWIHFIDFPTK
-246 LKTIGEKAFYERPL
+246 LKTIGDNAFDNRLLTGPL
-260 VGRFVLPESLD
+260 VLPEGLD
-271 SIYSYAFYKNFLTEV
+271 SIGKEAFQKNYITEVTIPESVRAIGQSAFY
-286 IIPANVKY
+286 
-294 IGGYAFNDND
+294 DNES
-304 RLTSVTLGSG
+304 LKSVTLNNRMETINQS
-314 LTEISSS
+314 L
-321 CFNNC
+321 FNYC
-326 EKLAVVKGGE
+326 QKLAVVHGGR
-336 NVKTIGS
+336 NVKIVDQSAFS
-343 GAFNY
+343 G
-348 CSELRSVSDLA
+348 CDSLRSISDIT
-359 PVTVGSSAFYY
+359 PVTINSSAFYN
-370 CKKLEKFNFSNAKTL
+370 CRKLESLNFSRIKSIGYESFYCCFGL
-385 KAEAYRECNTLTD
+385 KEA
-398 VDLTTVETIE
+398 DLTTL
-408 NRCFTSCTGLK
+408 TSIYGRSFVACTGLK
-419 KVVLGNNIS
+419 KVTFGNDITTIKS
-428 KINEYAFSD
+428 EAFNGCD
-437 CNALE
+437 ALE
-442 ELHIGSSV
+442 EVVLGSSINSLE
-450 SNLDSRCFYT
+450 SNCFYST
-460 SSSSLKKVYVTAP
+460 KNALKRVYITAP
-473 APPSVYNNTSY
+473 APPAVGRA
-484 YPFYSTSGVTL
+484 PFYSPSRVTL

-538 ARIPNSTDIYLGYGS
+538 ARIPNSPDIYLGYGS

-589 TSAASTI
+589 TSAASTL
-596 QYYFDET
+596 QYYFDAT

-640 ESRATNGTSG
+640 ESRATNGASG

-667 IFRINSSGFVELPAT
+667 IFRINNSGYVELPAT
-682 EETHNAIFCSDAI
+682 EETHNAIFRSEAV

-715 GNPYPCYYDI
+715 GNPYPCFYDI
-725 YYMDFAAP
+725 YHMDFAAP
-733 ITVWSISNRTYSA
+733 ITVWNISNRTYNA

-933 VATDADADNAIYT
+933 IATDADADNAIYT

>member
-35 DDIEV
+35 DGIEV

-53 ADGMASSTIGKIYDN
+53 ADGMASSTIGKIYGN

-74 IKFRAKGRITIK
+74 IKFRAKGRTTIK
-86 YDFTFDPYSSSDY
+86 YDFTFDPYGGDDY
-99 RKVYMDGNLDM
+99 RKVYMDGVELVN
-110 NINTANKTLT
+110 NYTAYKTKT
-120 TQTHFFEL
+120 VQNHFFDL

-134 LQLTHYHFYYNSNS
+134 FTYTHYHYYYSSDS
-148 YTQVLSIGNIRF
+148 YTQVLTIGNIRF
-160 QNLDSQYM
+160 ERVESQYM
-168 TINLSAPG
+168 AINLSAPG
-176 TLGVEALALVNTL
+176 TLGNEALAHVSTL
-189 PDMRYLRLT
+189 PEMHYLRLS
-198 GKMNAADWNTISN
+198 GKMNASDWNDISK
-211 MTGLWAIDMKDVD
+211 MTGLYAIDMTNVD
-224 ITAIPASAF
+224 IETIPVKAF
-233 AKTSLRFIEFPAK
+233 TNTSIRFVDLPTK
-246 LKTIGEKAFYERPL
+246 LKTIGDNAFDDRLLTGPL
-260 VGRFVLPESLD
+260 VLPEGLD
-271 SIYSYAFYKNFLTEV
+271 SIGKEAFQKNFITEVTIPESVRAIGQSAFYYNQSLK
-286 IIPANVKY
+286 
-294 IGGYAFNDND
+294 
-304 RLTSVTLGSG
+304 SVTLNNSMETINRS
-314 LTEISSS
+314 LFNS
-321 CFNNC
+321 CN
-326 EKLAVVKGGE
+326 KLAVVRGGR
-336 NVKTIGS
+336 NVKIVDQS
-343 GAFNY
+343 AFAG
-348 CSELRSVSDLA
+348 CDSLRSISDIT
-359 PVTVGSSAFYY
+359 PVTINSSAFYN
-370 CKKLEKFNFSNAKTL
+370 CRKLESLNFSRIKSIGYESFYYCFGL
-385 KAEAYRECNTLTD
+385 KEA
-398 VDLTTVETIE
+398 DLTTLTSIN
-408 NRCFTSCTGLK
+408 NRSFIACTGLK
-419 KVVLGNNIS
+419 KVTLGNDITTIKS
-428 KINEYAFSD
+428 EAFGTCD
-437 CNALE
+437 ALE
-442 ELHIGSSV
+442 EVVLGSSINSLE
-450 SNLDSRCFYT
+450 SNCFYST
-460 SSSSLKKVYVTAP
+460 KNALKRVYITAP
-473 APPSVYNNTSY
+473 APPAVGSA
-484 YPFYSTSGVTL
+484 PFYSPSSVTL

-504 YKLDNYWSQF
+504 YKLDNYWSKF
-514 TKVEPNPNTPDKV
+514 TKVETNPNQPDKV

-538 ARIPNSTDIYLGYGS
+538 ARIPNSPDIYLGSGS
-553 SLIVNGNNP
+553 SLIVNGNNA
-562 QAFGSYK
+562 QAFGNYK
-569 QRMDKDDS
+569 QRMDKDDT

-596 QYYFDET
+596 QYYFDAT
-603 SSGYGCWHYVC
+603 SGSGYWHYVC

-640 ESRATNGTSG
+640 ESRATNGASG

-667 IFRINSSGFVELPAT
+667 IFRINSSGYVELPAT
-682 EETHNAIFCSDAI
+682 EETHNDIFRSEAV
-695 STPLKEYAAVESAN
+695 SAPLVQYPAVESAN

-715 GNPYPCYYDI
+715 GNPYPCFYDI

-733 ITVWSISNRTYSA
+733 ITTWDVGNRTYKA
-746 YSAADDEFVL
+746 YSATDDNFVL
-756 MPSQAFFVQKPSL
+756 TPLQAFFVQKPEL

-862 EGAHRDGSVA
+862 EGAHRSGSVA

-952 NSTAQKGIYIQNHK
+952 NNTAQKGIYIQNHK